1 MCQYVGGK
9 MASSLNKYENL
20 ALEASAGTGK
30 TFQLAMRVAGMLLT
44 GAAPRDILCLT
55 FTKKATAEMKER
67 IIKFINSFAEGSADK
82 SEYEFITPLMKK
94 YAEKL
99 NEPFDDNFIKE
110 KALTARDNLFSHFS
124 ELNIKTIDAFNN
136 TILRIFPFE
145 AGFRPDFDVQSDEET
160 AQIKRTA
167 FYQLISKVLTDSQW
181 KKVLDNI
188 YPVLDIQTVSLIS
201 TLQNYAEYAADNI
214 LKLENAVNNAP
225 QLNEII
231 DMISKAVSLKK
242 EIPELCQKFKATFEQ
257 DKLGVRQAG
266 AVAKLDNNK
275 IKDIVDIPF
284 FKNKLDEY
292 STFNKYTFSPAQYT
306 LRDNIYNKLQEYWL
320 LYGDII
326 TSLALNLG
334 KSLNEKMDILKREQN
349 VLTYI
354 DISNAVYYMLAADNS
369 KIDKDYLYFR
379 LDGRINHLLIDEFQD
394 TSISQW
400 LTLKPLAEE
409 AMAGLG
415 QHDKVGSFFYV
426 GDPKQNI
433 YRFRGGSSSLF
444 RTLLKEYKDKLLSKT
459 LDTNYRSG
467 KNIVDIVNKISNEIY
482 KQYGENFA
490 IFNIDQKAYK
500 ENGDGYVE
508 ITHNLDKES
517 KEENTYY
524 LTYCLD
530 KITMCIDKGFHYK
543 DIAILTVSNKH
554 GKEIIDFLEDNGIPV
569 QAETSAN
576 LTSSPVFNIIM
587 ALAEFIETDDDYAF
601 FRFLY
606 TSPKAAQN
614 SIMQD
619 KGLLNIEK
627 NKIKNMLNNIE
638 GLSIFDKLLYL
649 SNKLDLQSRF
659 NSSPDYYVC
668 FDVISKT
675 APNETNISNF
685 KEAVYKAASSEQA
698 LSAVQKNAVTVM
710 TIHKSKGLQFNVVLL
725 PNLAREVSINARNS
739 PLFIADNNI
748 FGDSKLCCVYSK
760 TLYPYIKNT
769 KADEYIKNENML
781 ILQDCVNMLYV
792 AMTRAEKALFINAEI
807 PKKDTIS
814 TISQL
819 LGSLCPETVQLGTLK
834 AEKKEEKEQ
843 IKSINID
850 FNINKEKKLIETKAF
865 YSKKENVT
873 HDYLSALTGSCLHA
887 GLFMLEYGKEE
898 TIALAEKCMF
908 AKYGS
913 ALDDKIFA
921 EIKKQLHTVYNNKQW
936 QQLFNGRVFK
946 ERRIGENNNL
956 YSVDIYSEMDDK
968 IVIMDYKT
976 GILNDTILNDYKKQ
990 LFKYAEILKKL
1001 YNKKTE
1007 CCIFHMEKGIFAF

>member
-67 IIKFINSFAEGSADK
+67 IIKFINSFAEGTADK

-167 FYQLISKVLTDSQW
+167 FYQLISEVLTDNKW
-181 KKVLDNI
+181 KQILDTI
-188 YPVLDIQTVSLIS
+188 YPVLGVQTVSLIS
-201 TLQNYAEYAADNI
+201 TLQKYAEYVADNI
-214 LKLENAVNNAP
+214 LKLENAVNNT
-225 QLNEII
+225 LKLDDII
-231 DMISKAVSLKK
+231 NMISSAVNLQK
-242 EIPELCQKFKATFEQ
+242 EIPDLCQKFKKTFDYDSLKVNQ
-257 DKLGVRQAG
+257 MKAVDKL
-266 AVAKLDNNK
+266 DY
-275 IKDIVDIPF
+275 KDIQDISDIPF
-284 FKNKLDEY
+284 FKNILDEAPN
-292 STFNKYTFSPAQYT
+292 FKKYEFSQKQYT
-306 LRDNIYNKLQEYWL
+306 LRDKIFNKLQEYWL
-320 LYGDII
+320 LYGNIL

-334 KSLNEKMDILKREQN
+334 KSLNEKMDILKKEQN
-349 VLTYI
+349 MLTYS
-354 DISNAVYYMLAADNS
+354 DISNAVYYMLATDSS

-444 RTLLKEYKDKLLSKT
+444 RMLLKEYKDKLLSKT

-467 KNIVDIVNKISNEIY
+467 KNIVDIVNKISNKIY

-517 KEENTYY
+517 KEEDAYY

-530 KITMCIDKGFHYK
+530 KIKMCIDKGFQYK
-543 DIAILTVSNKH
+543 DIAILTVSNSH
-554 GKEIIDFLEDNGIPV
+554 GKDIIDYLEDNNIPV

-601 FRFLY
+601 FKFLY

-619 KGLLNIEK
+619 KGLLKHEK

-675 APNETNISNF
+675 TPNETNISNF

-725 PNLAREVSINARNS
+725 PNLARDININARNS
-739 PLFIADNNI
+739 SLFVADNNI

-760 TLYPYIKNT
+760 KQYPYIAGT
-769 KADEYIKNENML
+769 KAEEYMENENML
-781 ILQDCVNMLYV
+781 TLQDSINMLYV
-792 AMTRAEKALFINAEI
+792 AMTRSEKALFINAEI
-807 PKKDTIS
+807 PKDMPLKIS
-814 TISQL
+814 HIV
-819 LGSLCPETVQLGTLK
+819 GVCFPEPVQLGTLK

-913 ALDDKIFA
+913 ALDNKTFA

-976 GILNDTILNDYKKQ
+976 GILNDKMLDDYKKQ

-1001 YNKKTE
+1001 YNKKAE
-1007 CCIFHMEKGIFAF
+1007 CCIFHMDKGIFVF

>member
-67 IIKFINSFAEGSADK
+67 IIKFINSFAEGTADK

-167 FYQLISKVLTDSQW
+167 FYQLISEVLTDNKW
-181 KKVLDNI
+181 KQILDTI
-188 YPVLDIQTVSLIS
+188 YPVLGVQTVSLIS
-201 TLQNYAEYAADNI
+201 TLQKYAEYVADNI
-214 LKLENAVNNAP
+214 LKLENAVNNT
-225 QLNEII
+225 LKLDDII
-231 DMISKAVSLKK
+231 NMISSAVNLQK
-242 EIPELCQKFKATFEQ
+242 EIPDLCQKFKKTFDYDSLKVNQ
-257 DKLGVRQAG
+257 MKAVDKL
-266 AVAKLDNNK
+266 DY
-275 IKDIVDIPF
+275 KDIQDISDIPF
-284 FKNKLDEY
+284 FKNILDEAPN
-292 STFNKYTFSPAQYT
+292 FKKYEFSQKQYT
-306 LRDNIYNKLQEYWL
+306 LRDKIFNKLQEYWL
-320 LYGDII
+320 LYGNIL

-334 KSLNEKMDILKREQN
+334 KSLNEKMDILKKEQN
-349 VLTYI
+349 MLTYS
-354 DISNAVYYMLAADNS
+354 DISNAVYYMLATDSS

-444 RTLLKEYKDKLLSKT
+444 RMLLKEYKDKLLSKT

-467 KNIVDIVNKISNEIY
+467 KNIVDIVNKISNKIY

-517 KEENTYY
+517 KEEDAYY

-530 KITMCIDKGFHYK
+530 KIKMCIDKGFQYK
-543 DIAILTVSNKH
+543 DIAILTVSNSH
-554 GKEIIDFLEDNGIPV
+554 GKDIIDYLEDNNIPV

-619 KGLLNIEK
+619 KGLLKHEK

-725 PNLAREVSINARNS
+725 PNLARDININARNS
-739 PLFIADNNI
+739 SLFVADNNI

-760 TLYPYIKNT
+760 KQYPYIAGT
-769 KADEYIKNENML
+769 KAEEYMENENML
-781 ILQDCVNMLYV
+781 TLQDSINMLYV

-807 PKKDTIS
+807 PKDMPLKIS
-814 TISQL
+814 HIV
-819 LGSLCPETVQLGTLK
+819 GVCFPEPVHLGTLK

-913 ALDDKIFA
+913 ALDNKTFA

-976 GILNDTILNDYKKQ
+976 GSLNDKMLDDYKKQ

-1007 CCIFHMEKGIFAF
+1007 CCIFHMEKGIFVF

>member
-9 MASSLNKYENL
+9 MASSLNKYDNL

-44 GAAPRDILCLT
+44 GAVPRDILCLT

-67 IIKFINSFAEGSADK
+67 IIKFINGFAEGTADK
-82 SEYEFITPLMKK
+82 SEYEFITPLMQK

-99 NEPFDDNFIKE
+99 NEPFNDNFIKE
-110 KALTARDNLFSHFS
+110 KAVTARDNLFSHFS

-167 FYQLISKVLTDSQW
+167 FYQLISEVLIDNKW
-181 KKVLDNI
+181 KQILDNI
-188 YPVLDIQTVSLIS
+188 YPVLGVQTVALIS
-201 TLQNYAEYAADNI
+201 TLQKYAEYVADNI
-214 LKLENAVNNAP
+214 LKLENAVKNAP
-225 QLNEII
+225 DLDSII
-231 DMISKAVSLKK
+231 DMISKAVTLQK
-242 EIPELCQKFKATFEQ
+242 EIPELCQKFKKTFEQ
-257 DKLGVRQAG
+257 DNLGVRQAN
-266 AVAKLDNNK
+266 AVEKLDY
-275 IKDIVDIPF
+275 KDIQDISDIPF
-284 FKNKLDEY
+284 FKNTLDDAPN
-292 STFNKYTFSPAQYT
+292 FKKYEFTQKQYT
-306 LRDNIYNKLQEYWL
+306 LRDKIFDKLQEYWL

-326 TSLALNLG
+326 TNLSLNLG
-334 KSLNEKMDILKREQN
+334 KSLNDKMDILKKEQN
-349 VLTYI
+349 MLTYS
-354 DISNAVYYMLAADNS
+354 DISNAVYYMLATDNS

-379 LDGRINHLLIDEFQD
+379 LDGKINHLLIDEFQD

-444 RTLLKEYKDKLLSKT
+444 RLLLKEYKNKLSSKT

-467 KNIVDIVNKISNEIY
+467 KNIVDIVNQLSNDIY

-508 ITHNLDKES
+508 ITHKLDKQD
-517 KEENTYY
+517 KEEDAYY

-530 KITMCIDKGFHYK
+530 KIKMCIDKGFQYK
-543 DIAILTVSNKH
+543 DIAILTVSNSH
-554 GKEIIDFLEDNGIPV
+554 GKDIIDYLEDNEIPV

-601 FRFLY
+601 FKFLY

-614 SIMQD
+614 NIMQD
-619 KGLLNIEK
+619 KDLLRSEK
-627 NKIKNMLNNIE
+627 NKIKDMLKNIE

-649 SNKLDLQSRF
+649 SSKLDLQSRF

-675 APNETNISNF
+675 AANETNISDF

-698 LSAVQKNAVTVM
+698 LSASQKNAVTVM

-725 PNLAREVSINARNS
+725 PNLARDITINAKNS
-739 PLFIADNNI
+739 SLFVADNNV
-748 FGDSKLCCVYSK
+748 FGDSTLCCVYSK
-760 TLYPYIKNT
+760 KQYPYISGT
-769 KADEYIKNENML
+769 KAEEYMKNENML
-781 ILQDCVNMLYV
+781 TLQDSVNMLYV

-807 PKKDTIS
+807 PKDMPLKIS
-814 TISQL
+814 HIA
-819 LGSLCPETVQLGTLK
+819 GVCFPENVVKGTLK
-834 AEKKEEKEQ
+834 AEKKAEKEQ
-843 IKSINID
+843 AKSVTID
-850 FNINKEKKLIETKAF
+850 CNINKERKLIETKAF

-873 HDYLSALTGSCLHA
+873 HDYLSALAGSCLHA
-887 GLFMLEYGKEE
+887 GLFMLEYGREE
-898 TIALAEKCMF
+898 SILSAEKCMY

-913 ALDDKIFA
+913 ALDEKTFA
-921 EIKKQLHTVYNNKQW
+921 DIKKQLLTVYNNKQW

-956 YSVDIYSEMDDK
+956 YSVDIYSEMEDK

-976 GILNDTILNDYKKQ
+976 GTLNDNILNEYKKQ
-990 LFKYAEILKKL
+990 LYKYADILKKL

-1007 CCIFHMEKGIFAF
+1007 CCIFHMDKGIFTF

>member
-9 MASSLNKYENL
+9 MASSLNKYDNL

-67 IIKFINSFAEGSADK
+67 IIKFINGFAEGTADK
-82 SEYEFITPLMKK
+82 SEYEFIAPLMQK

-99 NEPFDDNFIKE
+99 NEPFNDNFIKE
-110 KALTARDNLFSHFS
+110 KAVTARDNLFSHFS

-167 FYQLISKVLTDSQW
+167 FYQLISEVLIDNKW
-181 KKVLDNI
+181 KQILDNI
-188 YPVLDIQTVSLIS
+188 YPVLGVQTVALIS
-201 TLQNYAEYAADNI
+201 TLQKYAEYVADNI
-214 LKLENAVNNAP
+214 LKLENAVKNAP
-225 QLNEII
+225 DLDSII
-231 DMISKAVSLKK
+231 DMISKAVTLQK
-242 EIPELCQKFKATFEQ
+242 EIPELCQKFKKTFEQ
-257 DKLGVRQAG
+257 DNLGVRQAN
-266 AVAKLDNNK
+266 AVEKLDY
-275 IKDIVDIPF
+275 KDIQDISDIPF
-284 FKNKLDEY
+284 FKNTLDEAPN
-292 STFNKYTFSPAQYT
+292 FKKYEFTQKQYT
-306 LRDNIYNKLQEYWL
+306 LRDKIFDKLQEYWL

-326 TSLALNLG
+326 TSLSLNLG
-334 KSLNEKMDILKREQN
+334 KSLNDKMDILKKEQN
-349 VLTYI
+349 MLTYS
-354 DISNAVYYMLAADNS
+354 DISNAVYYMLATDNS

-379 LDGRINHLLIDEFQD
+379 LDGKINHLLIDEFQD

-444 RTLLKEYKDKLLSKT
+444 RLLLKEYKNKLSSKT

-467 KNIVDIVNKISNEIY
+467 KNIVDIVNQLSNDIY

-508 ITHNLDKES
+508 ITHKLDKQD
-517 KEENTYY
+517 KEEDAYY
-524 LTYCLD
+524 LTYCID
-530 KITMCIDKGFHYK
+530 KIKMCIDKGFQYK
-543 DIAILTVSNKH
+543 DIAILTVSNSH
-554 GKEIIDFLEDNGIPV
+554 GKDIIDYLEDNEIPV

-601 FRFLY
+601 FKFLY

-614 SIMQD
+614 NIMQD
-619 KGLLNIEK
+619 KDLLRSEK
-627 NKIKNMLNNIE
+627 NKIKDMLKNIE

-649 SNKLDLQSRF
+649 SSKLDLQSRF

-675 APNETNISNF
+675 AANETNISDF

-698 LSAVQKNAVTVM
+698 LSASQKNAVTVM

-725 PNLAREVSINARNS
+725 PNLARDITINAKNS
-739 PLFIADNNI
+739 SLFVADNNV
-748 FGDSKLCCVYSK
+748 FGDSTLCCVYSK
-760 TLYPYIKNT
+760 KQYPYIAGT
-769 KADEYIKNENML
+769 KAEEYMKNENML
-781 ILQDCVNMLYV
+781 TLQDSVNMLYV

-807 PKKDTIS
+807 PKDMPLKIS
-814 TISQL
+814 HIA
-819 LGSLCPETVQLGTLK
+819 GVCFPENVVKGTLK
-834 AEKKEEKEQ
+834 AEKKAEKEQ
-843 IKSINID
+843 AKSVTID
-850 FNINKEKKLIETKAF
+850 CNINKERKLIETKAF

-873 HDYLSALTGSCLHA
+873 HDYLSALAGSCLHA
-887 GLFMLEYGKEE
+887 GLFMLEYGREE
-898 TIALAEKCMF
+898 SILSAEKCMY

-913 ALDDKIFA
+913 ALDEKTFA
-921 EIKKQLHTVYNNKQW
+921 DIKKQLLTVYNNKQW

-956 YSVDIYSEMDDK
+956 YSVDIYSEMEDK

-976 GILNDTILNDYKKQ
+976 GTLNDNILNEYKKQ
-990 LFKYAEILKKL
+990 LYKYADILKKL

-1007 CCIFHMEKGIFAF
+1007 CCIFHMDKGIFTF

>member
-67 IIKFINSFAEGSADK
+67 IIKFINSFAEGTADK

-167 FYQLISKVLTDSQW
+167 FYQLISEVLTDNKW
-181 KKVLDNI
+181 KQILDTI
-188 YPVLDIQTVSLIS
+188 YPVLGVQTVSLIS
-201 TLQNYAEYAADNI
+201 TLQKYAEYVADNI
-214 LKLENAVNNAP
+214 LKLENAVNNT
-225 QLNEII
+225 LKLDDII
-231 DMISKAVSLKK
+231 NMISSAVNLQK
-242 EIPELCQKFKATFEQ
+242 EIPDLCQKFKKTFDYDSLKVNQ
-257 DKLGVRQAG
+257 MKAVDKL
-266 AVAKLDNNK
+266 DY
-275 IKDIVDIPF
+275 KDIQDISDIPF
-284 FKNKLDEY
+284 FKNILDEAPN
-292 STFNKYTFSPAQYT
+292 FKKYEFSQKQYT
-306 LRDNIYNKLQEYWL
+306 LRDKIFNKLQEYWL
-320 LYGDII
+320 LYGNIL

-334 KSLNEKMDILKREQN
+334 KSLNEKMDILKKEQN
-349 VLTYI
+349 MLTYS
-354 DISNAVYYMLAADNS
+354 DISNAVYYMLATDSS

-444 RTLLKEYKDKLLSKT
+444 RMLLKEYKDKLLSKT

-467 KNIVDIVNKISNEIY
+467 KNIVDIVNKISNKIY
-482 KQYGENFA
+482 KQYGKNFA

-517 KEENTYY
+517 KEEDAYY

-530 KITMCIDKGFHYK
+530 KIKMCIDKGFQYK
-543 DIAILTVSNKH
+543 DIAILTVSNSH
-554 GKEIIDFLEDNGIPV
+554 GKDIIDYLEDNNIPV

-619 KGLLNIEK
+619 KGLLKHEK

-725 PNLAREVSINARNS
+725 PNLARDININARNS
-739 PLFIADNNI
+739 SLFVADNNI

-760 TLYPYIKNT
+760 KQYPYIAGT
-769 KADEYIKNENML
+769 KAEEYMENENML
-781 ILQDCVNMLYV
+781 TLQDSINMLYV

-807 PKKDTIS
+807 PKDMPLKIS
-814 TISQL
+814 HIV
-819 LGSLCPETVQLGTLK
+819 GVCFPEPVQLGTLK

-913 ALDDKIFA
+913 ALDNKTFA

-976 GILNDTILNDYKKQ
+976 GTLNDKMLDDYKKQ

-1007 CCIFHMEKGIFAF
+1007 CCIFHMDKGIFVF

>member
-9 MASSLNKYENL
+9 MASSLNKYDNL

-67 IIKFINSFAEGSADK
+67 IIKFINGFAEGTADK
-82 SEYEFITPLMKK
+82 SEYEFIAPLMQK

-99 NEPFDDNFIKE
+99 NEPFNDNFIKE
-110 KALTARDNLFSHFS
+110 KAVTARDNLFSHFS

-167 FYQLISKVLTDSQW
+167 FYQLISEVLIDNKW
-181 KKVLDNI
+181 KQILDNI
-188 YPVLDIQTVSLIS
+188 YPVLGVQTVALIS
-201 TLQNYAEYAADNI
+201 TLQKYAEYVADNI
-214 LKLENAVNNAP
+214 LKLENAVKNAP
-225 QLNEII
+225 NLDSII
-231 DMISKAVSLKK
+231 DMISKAVTLQK
-242 EIPELCQKFKATFEQ
+242 EIPELCQKFKKTFEQ
-257 DKLGVRQAG
+257 DNLGVRQAN
-266 AVAKLDNNK
+266 AVEKLDY
-275 IKDIVDIPF
+275 KDIQDISDIPF
-284 FKNKLDEY
+284 FKNTLDEAPN
-292 STFNKYTFSPAQYT
+292 FKKYEFTQKQYT
-306 LRDNIYNKLQEYWL
+306 LRDKIFDKLQEYWL

-326 TSLALNLG
+326 TSLSLNLG
-334 KSLNEKMDILKREQN
+334 KSLNDKMDILKKEQN
-349 VLTYI
+349 MLTYS
-354 DISNAVYYMLAADNS
+354 DISNAVYYMLATDNS

-379 LDGRINHLLIDEFQD
+379 LDGKINHLLIDEFQD

-444 RTLLKEYKDKLLSKT
+444 RLLLKEYKNKLSSKT

-467 KNIVDIVNKISNEIY
+467 KNIVDIVNQLSNDIY

-508 ITHNLDKES
+508 ITHKLDKQD
-517 KEENTYY
+517 KEEDAYY

-530 KITMCIDKGFHYK
+530 KIKMCIEKGFQYK
-543 DIAILTVSNKH
+543 DIAILTVSNSH
-554 GKEIIDFLEDNGIPV
+554 GKDIIDYLEDNEIPV

-601 FRFLY
+601 FKFLY

-614 SIMQD
+614 NIMQD
-619 KGLLNIEK
+619 KDLLRSEK
-627 NKIKNMLNNIE
+627 NKVKDMLKNIE

-649 SNKLDLQSRF
+649 SSKLDLQSRF

-675 APNETNISNF
+675 AANETNISDF
-685 KEAVYKAASSEQA
+685 KEAVYKAASGEQA
-698 LSAVQKNAVTVM
+698 LSASQKNAVTVM

-725 PNLAREVSINARNS
+725 PNLARDITINAKNS
-739 PLFIADNNI
+739 SLFVADNNV
-748 FGDSKLCCVYSK
+748 FGDSTLCCVYSK
-760 TLYPYIKNT
+760 KQYPYIAGT
-769 KADEYIKNENML
+769 KAEEYMKNENML
-781 ILQDCVNMLYV
+781 TLQDSVNMLYV

-807 PKKDTIS
+807 PKDMPLKIS
-814 TISQL
+814 HIA
-819 LGSLCPETVQLGTLK
+819 GVCFPENVVKGTLK
-834 AEKKEEKEQ
+834 AEKKAEKEQ
-843 IKSINID
+843 AKSVTID
-850 FNINKEKKLIETKAF
+850 CNINKERKLIETKAF

-873 HDYLSALTGSCLHA
+873 HDYLSALAGSCLHA
-887 GLFMLEYGKEE
+887 GLFMLEYGREE
-898 TIALAEKCMF
+898 SILSAEKCMY

-913 ALDDKIFA
+913 ALDEKTFA
-921 EIKKQLHTVYNNKQW
+921 DIKKQLLTVYNNKQW

-956 YSVDIYSEMDDK
+956 YSVDIYSEMEDK

-976 GILNDTILNDYKKQ
+976 GTLNDNILNEYKKQ
-990 LFKYAEILKKL
+990 LYKYADILKKL

-1007 CCIFHMEKGIFAF
+1007 CCIFHMDKGIFTF

>member
-9 MASSLNKYENL
+9 MASSLNKYDNL

-67 IIKFINSFAEGSADK
+67 IIKFINGFAEGTADK
-82 SEYEFITPLMKK
+82 SEYEFITPLMQK

-99 NEPFDDNFIKE
+99 NEPFNDNFIKE
-110 KALTARDNLFSHFS
+110 KAVTARDNLFSHFS

-167 FYQLISKVLTDSQW
+167 FYQLISEVLIDNKW
-181 KKVLDNI
+181 KQILDNI
-188 YPVLDIQTVSLIS
+188 YPVLGVQTVALIS
-201 TLQNYAEYAADNI
+201 TLQKYAEYVADNI
-214 LKLENAVNNAP
+214 LKLENAVKNAP
-225 QLNEII
+225 DLDSII
-231 DMISKAVSLKK
+231 DMISKAVTLQK
-242 EIPELCQKFKATFEQ
+242 EIPELCQKFKKTFEQ
-257 DKLGVRQAG
+257 DNLGVRQAN
-266 AVAKLDNNK
+266 AVEKLDY
-275 IKDIVDIPF
+275 KDIQDISDIPF
-284 FKNKLDEY
+284 FKNTLDEAPN
-292 STFNKYTFSPAQYT
+292 FKKYEFTQKQYT
-306 LRDNIYNKLQEYWL
+306 LRDEIFDKLQEYWL

-326 TSLALNLG
+326 TSLSLNLG
-334 KSLNEKMDILKREQN
+334 KSLNDKMDILKKEQN
-349 VLTYI
+349 MLTYS
-354 DISNAVYYMLAADNS
+354 DISNAVYYMLATDNS

-379 LDGRINHLLIDEFQD
+379 LDGKINHLLIDEFQD

-444 RTLLKEYKDKLLSKT
+444 RLLLKEYKNKLSSKT

-467 KNIVDIVNKISNEIY
+467 KNIVDIVNQLSNDIY

-508 ITHNLDKES
+508 ITHKLDKQD
-517 KEENTYY
+517 KEEDAYY

-530 KITMCIDKGFHYK
+530 KIKMCIDKGFQYK
-543 DIAILTVSNKH
+543 DIAILTVSNSH
-554 GKEIIDFLEDNGIPV
+554 GKDIIDYLEDNEIPV

-601 FRFLY
+601 FKFLY

-614 SIMQD
+614 NIMQD
-619 KGLLNIEK
+619 KDLLRSEK
-627 NKIKNMLNNIE
+627 NKIKDMLKNIE

-649 SNKLDLQSRF
+649 SSKLDLQSRF

-675 APNETNISNF
+675 AANETNISDF

-698 LSAVQKNAVTVM
+698 LSASQKNAVTVM

-725 PNLAREVSINARNS
+725 PNLARDITINAKNS
-739 PLFIADNNI
+739 SLFVADNNV
-748 FGDSKLCCVYSK
+748 FGDSTLCCVYSK
-760 TLYPYIKNT
+760 KQYPYIAGT
-769 KADEYIKNENML
+769 KAEEYMKNENML
-781 ILQDCVNMLYV
+781 TLQDSVNMLYV

-807 PKKDTIS
+807 PKDMPLKIS
-814 TISQL
+814 HIA
-819 LGSLCPETVQLGTLK
+819 GVCFPENVVKGTLK
-834 AEKKEEKEQ
+834 AEKKAEKEQ
-843 IKSINID
+843 AKSVTID
-850 FNINKEKKLIETKAF
+850 CNINKERKLIETKAF

-873 HDYLSALTGSCLHA
+873 HDYLSALAGSCLHA
-887 GLFMLEYGKEE
+887 GLFMLEYGREE
-898 TIALAEKCMF
+898 SILSAEKCMY

-913 ALDDKIFA
+913 ALDEKTFA
-921 EIKKQLHTVYNNKQW
+921 DIKKQLLTVYNNKQW

-956 YSVDIYSEMDDK
+956 YSVDIYSEMEDK

-976 GILNDTILNDYKKQ
+976 GTLNDNILNEYKKQ
-990 LFKYAEILKKL
+990 LYKYADILKKL

-1007 CCIFHMEKGIFAF
+1007 CCIFHMDKGIFTF

>member
-67 IIKFINSFAEGSADK
+67 IIKFINSFAEGTADK

-167 FYQLISKVLTDSQW
+167 FYQLISEVLTDNKW
-181 KKVLDNI
+181 KQILDTI
-188 YPVLDIQTVSLIS
+188 YPVLGVQTVSLIS
-201 TLQNYAEYAADNI
+201 TLQKYAEYVADNI
-214 LKLENAVNNAP
+214 LKLENAVNNT
-225 QLNEII
+225 LKLDDII
-231 DMISKAVSLKK
+231 NMISSAVNLQK
-242 EIPELCQKFKATFEQ
+242 EIPDLCQKFKKTFDYDSLKVNQ
-257 DKLGVRQAG
+257 MKAVDKL
-266 AVAKLDNNK
+266 DY
-275 IKDIVDIPF
+275 KDIQDISDIPF
-284 FKNKLDEY
+284 FKNILDEAPN
-292 STFNKYTFSPAQYT
+292 FKKYEFSQKQYT
-306 LRDNIYNKLQEYWL
+306 LRDKIFNKLQEYWL
-320 LYGDII
+320 LYGNIL

-334 KSLNEKMDILKREQN
+334 KSLNEKMDILKKEQN
-349 VLTYI
+349 MLTYS
-354 DISNAVYYMLAADNS
+354 DISNAVYYMLATDSS

-444 RTLLKEYKDKLLSKT
+444 RMLLKEYKDKLLSKT

-467 KNIVDIVNKISNEIY
+467 KNIVDIVNKISNKIY

-517 KEENTYY
+517 KEEDAYY

-530 KITMCIDKGFHYK
+530 KIKMCIDKGFQYK
-543 DIAILTVSNKH
+543 DIAILTVSNSH
-554 GKEIIDFLEDNGIPV
+554 GKDIIDYLEDNNIPV

-619 KGLLNIEK
+619 KGLLKHEK

-649 SNKLDLQSRF
+649 SDKLDLQSRF

-725 PNLAREVSINARNS
+725 PNLARDININARNS
-739 PLFIADNNI
+739 SLFVADNNI

-760 TLYPYIKNT
+760 KQYPYIAGT
-769 KADEYIKNENML
+769 KAEEYMENENML
-781 ILQDCVNMLYV
+781 TLQDSINMLYV

-807 PKKDTIS
+807 PKDMPLKIS
-814 TISQL
+814 HIV
-819 LGSLCPETVQLGTLK
+819 GVCFPEPVHLGTLK

-913 ALDDKIFA
+913 ALDNKTFA

-976 GILNDTILNDYKKQ
+976 GTLNDKMLDDYKKQ

-1007 CCIFHMEKGIFAF
+1007 CCIFHMDKGIFVF

>member
-67 IIKFINSFAEGSADK
+67 IIKFINSFAEGTADK

-167 FYQLISKVLTDSQW
+167 FYQLISEVLTNNKW
-181 KKVLDNI
+181 KQILDTI
-188 YPVLDIQTVSLIS
+188 YPVLGVQTVSLIS
-201 TLQNYAEYAADNI
+201 TLQKYAEYVADNI
-214 LKLENAVNNAP
+214 LKLENAVNNT
-225 QLNEII
+225 LKLDDII
-231 DMISKAVSLKK
+231 NMISSAVNLQK
-242 EIPELCQKFKATFEQ
+242 EIPDLCQKFKKTFDYDSLKVNQ
-257 DKLGVRQAG
+257 MKAVDKL
-266 AVAKLDNNK
+266 DY
-275 IKDIVDIPF
+275 KDIQDISDIPF
-284 FKNKLDEY
+284 FKNILDEAPN
-292 STFNKYTFSPAQYT
+292 FKKYKFSQKQYT
-306 LRDNIYNKLQEYWL
+306 LRDKIFNKLQEYWL
-320 LYGDII
+320 LYGNIL

-334 KSLNEKMDILKREQN
+334 KSLNEKMDILKKEQN
-349 VLTYI
+349 MLTYS
-354 DISNAVYYMLAADNS
+354 DISNAVYYMLATDSS

-444 RTLLKEYKDKLLSKT
+444 RMLLKEYKDKLLSKT

-467 KNIVDIVNKISNEIY
+467 KNIVDIVNKISNKIY

-517 KEENTYY
+517 KEEDAYY

-530 KITMCIDKGFHYK
+530 KIKMCIDKGFQYK
-543 DIAILTVSNKH
+543 DIAILTVSNSH
-554 GKEIIDFLEDNGIPV
+554 GKDIIDYLEDNNIPV

-619 KGLLNIEK
+619 KGLLKHEK

-725 PNLAREVSINARNS
+725 PNLARDININARNS
-739 PLFIADNNI
+739 PLFVADNNI

-760 TLYPYIKNT
+760 KQYPYIAGT
-769 KADEYIKNENML
+769 KAEEYMENENML
-781 ILQDCVNMLYV
+781 TLQDSINMLYV

-807 PKKDTIS
+807 PKDMPLKIS
-814 TISQL
+814 HIV
-819 LGSLCPETVQLGTLK
+819 GVCFPEPVHLGTLK

-913 ALDDKIFA
+913 ALDNKTFA

-976 GILNDTILNDYKKQ
+976 GTLNDKMLDDYKKQ

-1007 CCIFHMEKGIFAF
+1007 CCIFHMDKGIFVF

>member
-1 MCQYVGGK
+1 
-9 MASSLNKYENL
+9 MASSLNQYDNL

-44 GAAPRDILCLT
+44 GTAPRDILCLT

-67 IIKFINSFAEGSADK
+67 IIKFINSFAEETADK
-82 SEYEFITPLMKK
+82 SEYEFITPLMQK

-99 NEPFDDNFIKE
+99 KEPFNDNFIKE
-110 KALTARDNLFSHFS
+110 KAAVARDTLFSHFS

-160 AQIKRTA
+160 AQIKKTA
-167 FYQLISKVLTDSQW
+167 FYQLISEVLKDSKW
-181 KKVLDNI
+181 KQILDNI

-201 TLQNYAEYAADNI
+201 TLQKYAEYTVDNI

-225 QLNEII
+225 KLDNII
-231 DMISKAVSLKK
+231 NMLEKAVILQK
-242 EIPELCQKFKATFEQ
+242 EIPELCQKFKETFK
-257 DKLGVRQAG
+257 DDNLNVNAAK
-266 AVAKLDNNK
+266 AVAKLDYKN
-275 IKDIVDIPF
+275 IQDISNIPF
-284 FKNKLDEY
+284 FAVKLDEAPNFKKY
-292 STFNKYTFSPAQYT
+292 DFNQKQYT

-326 TSLALNLG
+326 TSLSLKLG
-334 KSLNEKMDILKREQN
+334 KSLNEKMDILKKEKN
-349 VLTYI
+349 MLTYS

-369 KIDKDYLYFR
+369 KIDKNYLYFR

-400 LTLKPLAEE
+400 LTLRPLAEE

-415 QHDKVGSFFYV
+415 QYDKVGSFFYV

-444 RTLLKEYKDKLLSKT
+444 RLLLKKYKDKLSSKT
-459 LDTNYRSG
+459 LDINYRSG
-467 KNIVDIVNKISNEIY
+467 KNIVDTVNKISNYIY

-490 IFNIDQKAYK
+490 IFNINQKAYK
-500 ENGDGYVE
+500 ANGDGYVE
-508 ITHNLDKES
+508 ITHNADKKN
-517 KEENTYY
+517 KEEDAYY

-530 KITMCIDKGFHYK
+530 KIKMCIDKGFQYK

-554 GKEIIDFLEDNGIPV
+554 GKDIIDYLEDNNIPV

-587 ALAEFIETDDDYAF
+587 ALAEFIETDDEYAF
-601 FRFLY
+601 FKFLY
-606 TSPKAAQN
+606 TIPKAAQDN
-614 SIMQD
+614 MMQD
-619 KGLLNIEK
+619 KGLFKAEK
-627 NKIKNMLNNIE
+627 TKIKNMLNNIE

-659 NSSPDYYVC
+659 NSSPDYFMC
-668 FDVISKT
+668 LDVISK
-675 APNETNISNF
+675 AAANETNISNF
-685 KEAVYKAASSEQA
+685 KETVYKAASSEQA
-698 LSAVQKNAVTVM
+698 LSAAQKNAVTVM

-725 PNLAREVSINARNS
+725 PKLSGNITINAGTS
-739 PLFIADNNI
+739 SLFIADNDV

-760 TLYPYIKNT
+760 TPSLYISGT
-769 KADEYIKNENML
+769 KAEEYMKNENIL
-781 ILQDCVNMLYV
+781 TLQDSVNMLYV

-807 PKKDTIS
+807 PKDKPLKIS
-814 TISQL
+814 HIAGQCFPENISI
-819 LGSLCPETVQLGTLK
+819 GTLK
-834 AEKKEEKEQ
+834 AETKKEKEQ
-843 IKSINID
+843 ENTITINVNID
-850 FNINKEKKLIETKAF
+850 KQKELIDTKAF
-865 YSKKENVT
+865 YSNKENIT
-873 HDYLSALTGSCLHA
+873 HDYLSALAGECLHT

-898 TIALAEKCMF
+898 TILSAEKCMY

-913 ALDDKIFA
+913 ALDDKTFA
-921 EIKKQLHTVYNNKQW
+921 DVKKQLLTVYNNKQW

-956 YSVDIYSEMDDK
+956 YSVDIYSEMEDK

-976 GILNDTILNDYKKQ
+976 GSLYDKMLDDYKKQ

-1007 CCIFHMEKGIFAF
+1007 CFIFHINKGIIQV

>member
-67 IIKFINSFAEGSADK
+67 IIKFINSFAEGTADK

-167 FYQLISKVLTDSQW
+167 FYQLISEVLTDNKW
-181 KKVLDNI
+181 KQILDTI
-188 YPVLDIQTVSLIS
+188 YPVLGVQTVSLIS
-201 TLQNYAEYAADNI
+201 TLQKYAEYVADNI
-214 LKLENAVNNAP
+214 LKLENAVNNT
-225 QLNEII
+225 LKLDDII
-231 DMISKAVSLKK
+231 NMISSAVNLQK
-242 EIPELCQKFKATFEQ
+242 EIPDLCQKFKKTFDYDSLKVNQ
-257 DKLGVRQAG
+257 MKAVDKL
-266 AVAKLDNNK
+266 DY
-275 IKDIVDIPF
+275 KDIQDISDISF
-284 FKNKLDEY
+284 FKNILDEAPN
-292 STFNKYTFSPAQYT
+292 FKKYEFSQKQYT
-306 LRDNIYNKLQEYWL
+306 LRDKIFNKLQEYWL
-320 LYGDII
+320 LYGNIL

-334 KSLNEKMDILKREQN
+334 KSLNEKMDILKKEQN
-349 VLTYI
+349 MLTYS
-354 DISNAVYYMLAADNS
+354 DISNAVYYMLATDSS

-444 RTLLKEYKDKLLSKT
+444 RMLLKEYKDKLLSKT

-467 KNIVDIVNKISNEIY
+467 KNIVDIVNKISNKIY

-517 KEENTYY
+517 KEEDAYY

-530 KITMCIDKGFHYK
+530 KIKMCIDKGFQYK
-543 DIAILTVSNKH
+543 DIAILTVSNSH
-554 GKEIIDFLEDNGIPV
+554 GKDIIDYLEDNNIPV

-601 FRFLY
+601 FKFLY

-619 KGLLNIEK
+619 KGLLTAEK

-725 PNLAREVSINARNS
+725 PNLARDININARNS
-739 PLFIADNNI
+739 SLFVADNNI

-760 TLYPYIKNT
+760 KQYPYIAGT
-769 KADEYIKNENML
+769 KAEEYMENENML
-781 ILQDCVNMLYV
+781 TLQDSINMLYV

-807 PKKDTIS
+807 PKDMPLKIS
-814 TISQL
+814 HIV
-819 LGSLCPETVQLGTLK
+819 GVCFPEPVHLGTLK

-913 ALDDKIFA
+913 ALDNKTFA

-976 GILNDTILNDYKKQ
+976 GTLNDKMLDDYKKQ
-990 LFKYAEILKKL
+990 LFKYAEILNKL

-1007 CCIFHMEKGIFAF
+1007 CCIFHMEKGIFVF

>member
-67 IIKFINSFAEGSADK
+67 IIKFINSFAEGTADK

-167 FYQLISKVLTDSQW
+167 FYQLISEVLTDNKW
-181 KKVLDNI
+181 KQILDTI
-188 YPVLDIQTVSLIS
+188 YPVLGVQTVSLIS
-201 TLQNYAEYAADNI
+201 TLQKYAEYVADNI
-214 LKLENAVNNAP
+214 LKLENAVNNT
-225 QLNEII
+225 LKLDDII
-231 DMISKAVSLKK
+231 NMISSAVNLQK
-242 EIPELCQKFKATFEQ
+242 EIPDLCQKFKKTFDYDSLKVNQ
-257 DKLGVRQAG
+257 MKAVDKL
-266 AVAKLDNNK
+266 DY
-275 IKDIVDIPF
+275 KDIQDISDISF
-284 FKNKLDEY
+284 FKNILDEAPN
-292 STFNKYTFSPAQYT
+292 FKKYEFSQKQYT
-306 LRDNIYNKLQEYWL
+306 LRDKIFNKLQEYWL
-320 LYGDII
+320 LYGNIL

-334 KSLNEKMDILKREQN
+334 KSLNEKMDILKKEQN
-349 VLTYI
+349 MLTYS
-354 DISNAVYYMLAADNS
+354 DISNAVYYMLATDSS

-444 RTLLKEYKDKLLSKT
+444 RMLLKEYKDKLLSKT

-467 KNIVDIVNKISNEIY
+467 KNIVDIVNKISNKIY

-517 KEENTYY
+517 KEEDAYY

-530 KITMCIDKGFHYK
+530 KIKMCIDKGFQYK
-543 DIAILTVSNKH
+543 DIAILTVSNSH
-554 GKEIIDFLEDNGIPV
+554 GKDIIDYLEDNNIPV

-619 KGLLNIEK
+619 KGLLKHEK

-725 PNLAREVSINARNS
+725 PNLARDININARNS
-739 PLFIADNNI
+739 SLFVADNNI

-760 TLYPYIKNT
+760 KQYPYIAGT
-769 KADEYIKNENML
+769 KAEEYMENENML
-781 ILQDCVNMLYV
+781 TLQDSINMLYV

-807 PKKDTIS
+807 PKDMPLKIS
-814 TISQL
+814 HIV
-819 LGSLCPETVQLGTLK
+819 GVCFPEPVQLGTLK

-913 ALDDKIFA
+913 ALDNKTFA

-976 GILNDTILNDYKKQ
+976 GTLNDKMLDDYKKQ

-1007 CCIFHMEKGIFAF
+1007 CCIFHMDKGIFVF

>member
-67 IIKFINSFAEGSADK
+67 IIKFINSFAEGTADK

-167 FYQLISKVLTDSQW
+167 FYQLISEVLTDNKW
-181 KKVLDNI
+181 KQILDTI
-188 YPVLDIQTVSLIS
+188 YPVLGVQTVSLIS
-201 TLQNYAEYAADNI
+201 TLQKYAEYVADNI
-214 LKLENAVNNAP
+214 LKLENAVNNT
-225 QLNEII
+225 LKLDDII
-231 DMISKAVSLKK
+231 NMISSAVNLQK
-242 EIPELCQKFKATFEQ
+242 EIPDLCQKFKKTFDYDSLKVNQ
-257 DKLGVRQAG
+257 MKAVDKL
-266 AVAKLDNNK
+266 DY
-275 IKDIVDIPF
+275 KDIQDISDISF
-284 FKNKLDEY
+284 FKNILDEAPN
-292 STFNKYTFSPAQYT
+292 FKKYEFSQKQYT
-306 LRDNIYNKLQEYWL
+306 LRDKIFNKLQEYWL
-320 LYGDII
+320 LYGNIL

-334 KSLNEKMDILKREQN
+334 KSLNEKMDILKKEQN
-349 VLTYI
+349 MLTYS
-354 DISNAVYYMLAADNS
+354 DISNAVYYMLATDSS

-444 RTLLKEYKDKLLSKT
+444 RMLLKEYKDKLLSKT

-467 KNIVDIVNKISNEIY
+467 KNIVDIVNKISNKIY

-517 KEENTYY
+517 KEEDAYY

-530 KITMCIDKGFHYK
+530 KIKMCIDKGFQYK
-543 DIAILTVSNKH
+543 DIAILTVSNSH
-554 GKEIIDFLEDNGIPV
+554 GKDIIDYLEDNNIPV

-601 FRFLY
+601 FKFLY

-619 KGLLNIEK
+619 KGLLKHEK

-725 PNLAREVSINARNS
+725 PNLARDININARNS
-739 PLFIADNNI
+739 SLFVADNNI

-760 TLYPYIKNT
+760 KQYPYIAGT
-769 KADEYIKNENML
+769 KAEEYMENENML
-781 ILQDCVNMLYV
+781 TLQDSINMLYV

-807 PKKDTIS
+807 PKDMPLKIS
-814 TISQL
+814 HIV
-819 LGSLCPETVQLGTLK
+819 GVCFPEPVHLGTLK

-913 ALDDKIFA
+913 ALDNKTFA

-976 GILNDTILNDYKKQ
+976 GTLNDKMLDDYKKQ
-990 LFKYAEILKKL
+990 LFKYAEILNKL

-1007 CCIFHMEKGIFAF
+1007 CCIFHMEKGIFVF

>member
-67 IIKFINSFAEGSADK
+67 IIKFINSFAEGTADK

-167 FYQLISKVLTDSQW
+167 FYQLISEVLTDNKW
-181 KKVLDNI
+181 KQILDTI
-188 YPVLDIQTVSLIS
+188 YPVLGVQTVSLIS
-201 TLQNYAEYAADNI
+201 TLQKYAEYVADNI
-214 LKLENAVNNAP
+214 LKLENAVNNT
-225 QLNEII
+225 LKLDDII
-231 DMISKAVSLKK
+231 NMISSAVNLQK
-242 EIPELCQKFKATFEQ
+242 EIPDLCQKFKKTFDYDSLKVNQ
-257 DKLGVRQAG
+257 MKAVDKL
-266 AVAKLDNNK
+266 DY
-275 IKDIVDIPF
+275 KDIQDISDIPF
-284 FKNKLDEY
+284 FKNILDEAPN
-292 STFNKYTFSPAQYT
+292 FKKYEFSQKQYT
-306 LRDNIYNKLQEYWL
+306 LRDKIFNKLQEYWL
-320 LYGDII
+320 LYGNIL

-334 KSLNEKMDILKREQN
+334 KSLNEKMDILKKEQN
-349 VLTYI
+349 MLTYS
-354 DISNAVYYMLAADNS
+354 DISNAVYYMLATDSS

-444 RTLLKEYKDKLLSKT
+444 RMLLKEYKDKLLSKT

-467 KNIVDIVNKISNEIY
+467 KNIVDIVNKISNKIY

-517 KEENTYY
+517 KEEDAYY

-530 KITMCIDKGFHYK
+530 KIKMCIDKGFQYK
-543 DIAILTVSNKH
+543 DIAILTVSNSH
-554 GKEIIDFLEDNGIPV
+554 GKDIIDYLEDNNIPV

-587 ALAEFIETDDDYAF
+587 ALAEFIETDDDYVF
-601 FRFLY
+601 FKFLY

-619 KGLLNIEK
+619 KGLLKHEK

-638 GLSIFDKLLYL
+638 GLSIFDKLLYF

-725 PNLAREVSINARNS
+725 PNLARDININARNS
-739 PLFIADNNI
+739 SLFVADNNI

-760 TLYPYIKNT
+760 KQYPYIAGT
-769 KADEYIKNENML
+769 KAEEYMENENML
-781 ILQDCVNMLYV
+781 TLQDSINMLYV

-807 PKKDTIS
+807 PKDMPLKIS
-814 TISQL
+814 HIV
-819 LGSLCPETVQLGTLK
+819 GVCFPEPVHLGTLK

-913 ALDDKIFA
+913 ALDNKTFA
-921 EIKKQLHTVYNNKQW
+921 EIKKQLHKVYNNKQW

-976 GILNDTILNDYKKQ
+976 GTLNDKMLDDYKKQ

-1007 CCIFHMEKGIFAF
+1007 CCIFHMEKGIFVF

>member
-67 IIKFINSFAEGSADK
+67 IIKFINSFAEGTADK

-167 FYQLISKVLTDSQW
+167 FYQLISEVLTDNKW
-181 KKVLDNI
+181 KQILDTI
-188 YPVLDIQTVSLIS
+188 YPVLGVQTVSLIS
-201 TLQNYAEYAADNI
+201 TLQKYAEYVADNI
-214 LKLENAVNNAP
+214 LKLENAVNNT
-225 QLNEII
+225 LKLDDII
-231 DMISKAVSLKK
+231 NMISSAVNLQK
-242 EIPELCQKFKATFEQ
+242 EIPDLCQKFKKTFDYDSLKVNQ
-257 DKLGVRQAG
+257 MKAVDKL
-266 AVAKLDNNK
+266 DY
-275 IKDIVDIPF
+275 KDIQDISDIPF
-284 FKNKLDEY
+284 FKNILDEAPN
-292 STFNKYTFSPAQYT
+292 FKKYEFSQKQYT
-306 LRDNIYNKLQEYWL
+306 LRDKIFNKLQEYWL
-320 LYGDII
+320 LYGNIL

-334 KSLNEKMDILKREQN
+334 KSLNEKMDILKKEQN
-349 VLTYI
+349 MLTYS
-354 DISNAVYYMLAADNS
+354 DISNAVYYMLATDSS

-444 RTLLKEYKDKLLSKT
+444 RMLLKEYKDKLLSKT

-467 KNIVDIVNKISNEIY
+467 KNIVDIVNKISNKIY

-517 KEENTYY
+517 KEEDAYY

-530 KITMCIDKGFHYK
+530 KIKMCIDKGFQYK
-543 DIAILTVSNKH
+543 DIAILTVSNSH
-554 GKEIIDFLEDNGIPV
+554 GKDIIDYLEDNNIPV

-619 KGLLNIEK
+619 KGLLKHEK

-725 PNLAREVSINARNS
+725 PNLARDININARNS
-739 PLFIADNNI
+739 SLFVADNNI

-760 TLYPYIKNT
+760 KQYPYIAGT
-769 KADEYIKNENML
+769 KAEEYMENENML
-781 ILQDCVNMLYV
+781 TLQDSINMLYV

-807 PKKDTIS
+807 PKDMPLKIS
-814 TISQL
+814 HIV
-819 LGSLCPETVQLGTLK
+819 GVCFPEPVQLGTLK

-913 ALDDKIFA
+913 ALDNKTFA

-976 GILNDTILNDYKKQ
+976 GTLNDKMLDDYKKQ

-1007 CCIFHMEKGIFAF
+1007 CCIFHMDKGIFVF

>member
-9 MASSLNKYENL
+9 MASSLNKYDNL

-67 IIKFINSFAEGSADK
+67 IIKFINGFAEGTADK
-82 SEYEFITPLMKK
+82 SEYEFITPLMQK

-99 NEPFDDNFIKE
+99 NEPFNDNFIKE
-110 KALTARDNLFSHFS
+110 KAVTARDNLFSHFS

-167 FYQLISKVLTDSQW
+167 FYQLISEVLIDNKW
-181 KKVLDNI
+181 KQILDNI
-188 YPVLDIQTVSLIS
+188 YPVLGVQTVALIS
-201 TLQNYAEYAADNI
+201 TLQKYAEYVADNI
-214 LKLENAVNNAP
+214 LKLENAVKNAP
-225 QLNEII
+225 NLDSII
-231 DMISKAVSLKK
+231 DMISKAVTLQK
-242 EIPELCQKFKATFEQ
+242 EIPELCQKFKKTFEQ
-257 DKLGVRQAG
+257 DNLGVRQAN
-266 AVAKLDNNK
+266 AVEKLDY
-275 IKDIVDIPF
+275 KDIQDISDIPF
-284 FKNKLDEY
+284 FKNTLDEAPN
-292 STFNKYTFSPAQYT
+292 FKKYEFTQKQYT
-306 LRDNIYNKLQEYWL
+306 LRDKIFDKLQEYWL

-326 TSLALNLG
+326 TSLSLNLG
-334 KSLNEKMDILKREQN
+334 KSLNDKMDILKKEQN
-349 VLTYI
+349 MLTYS
-354 DISNAVYYMLAADNS
+354 DISNAVYYMLATDNS

-379 LDGRINHLLIDEFQD
+379 LDGKINHLLIDEFQD

-444 RTLLKEYKDKLLSKT
+444 RLLLKEYKNKLSSKT

-467 KNIVDIVNKISNEIY
+467 KNIVDIVNQLSNDIY

-508 ITHNLDKES
+508 ITHKLDKQD
-517 KEENTYY
+517 KEEDAYY

-530 KITMCIDKGFHYK
+530 KIKMCIDKGFQYK
-543 DIAILTVSNKH
+543 DIAILTVSNSH
-554 GKEIIDFLEDNGIPV
+554 GKDIIDYLEDNEIPV

-601 FRFLY
+601 FKFLY

-614 SIMQD
+614 NIMQD
-619 KGLLNIEK
+619 KDLLRSEK
-627 NKIKNMLNNIE
+627 NKIKDMLKNIE

-649 SNKLDLQSRF
+649 SSKLDLQSRF

-675 APNETNISNF
+675 AANETNISDF

-698 LSAVQKNAVTVM
+698 LSAAQKNAVTVM

-725 PNLAREVSINARNS
+725 PNLARDITINAKNS
-739 PLFIADNNI
+739 SLFVADNNV
-748 FGDSKLCCVYSK
+748 FGDSTLCCVYSK
-760 TLYPYIKNT
+760 KQYPYIAGT
-769 KADEYIKNENML
+769 KAEEYMKNENML
-781 ILQDCVNMLYV
+781 TLQDSVNMLYV

-807 PKKDTIS
+807 PKDMPLKIS
-814 TISQL
+814 HIA
-819 LGSLCPETVQLGTLK
+819 GVCFPENVVKGTLK
-834 AEKKEEKEQ
+834 AEKKAEKEQ
-843 IKSINID
+843 AKSVTID
-850 FNINKEKKLIETKAF
+850 CNINKERKLIETKAF

-873 HDYLSALTGSCLHA
+873 HDYLSALAGSCLHA
-887 GLFMLEYGKEE
+887 GLFMLEYGREE
-898 TIALAEKCMF
+898 SILSAEKCMY

-913 ALDDKIFA
+913 ALDEKTFA
-921 EIKKQLHTVYNNKQW
+921 DIKKQLLTVYNNKQW

-956 YSVDIYSEMDDK
+956 YSVDIYSEMEDK

-976 GILNDTILNDYKKQ
+976 GTLNDNILNEYKKQ
-990 LFKYAEILKKL
+990 LYKYADILKKL

-1007 CCIFHMEKGIFAF
+1007 CCIFHMDKGIFTF

>member
-9 MASSLNKYENL
+9 MASSLNKYDNL

-67 IIKFINSFAEGSADK
+67 IIKFINGFAEGTADK
-82 SEYEFITPLMKK
+82 SEYEFITPLMQK

-99 NEPFDDNFIKE
+99 NEPFNDNFIKE
-110 KALTARDNLFSHFS
+110 KAVTARDNLFSHFS

-167 FYQLISKVLTDSQW
+167 FYQLISEVLIDNKW
-181 KKVLDNI
+181 KQILDNI
-188 YPVLDIQTVSLIS
+188 YPVLGVQTVALIS
-201 TLQNYAEYAADNI
+201 TLQKYAEYVADNI
-214 LKLENAVNNAP
+214 LKLENAVKNAP
-225 QLNEII
+225 NLDSII
-231 DMISKAVSLKK
+231 DMISKAVTLQK
-242 EIPELCQKFKATFEQ
+242 EIPELCQKFKKTFEQ
-257 DKLGVRQAG
+257 DNLGVRQAN
-266 AVAKLDNNK
+266 AVEKLDY
-275 IKDIVDIPF
+275 KDIQDISDIPF
-284 FKNKLDEY
+284 FKNTLDEAPN
-292 STFNKYTFSPAQYT
+292 FKKYEFTQKQYT
-306 LRDNIYNKLQEYWL
+306 LRDKIFDKLQEYWL

-326 TSLALNLG
+326 TSLSLNLG
-334 KSLNEKMDILKREQN
+334 KSLNDKMDILKKEQN
-349 VLTYI
+349 MLTYS
-354 DISNAVYYMLAADNS
+354 DISNAVYYMLATDNS

-379 LDGRINHLLIDEFQD
+379 LDGKINHLLIDEFQD

-444 RTLLKEYKDKLLSKT
+444 RLLLKEYKNKLSSKT

-467 KNIVDIVNKISNEIY
+467 KNIVDIVNQLSNDIY

-508 ITHNLDKES
+508 ITHKLDKQD
-517 KEENTYY
+517 KEEDAYY

-530 KITMCIDKGFHYK
+530 KIKMCIDKGFQYK
-543 DIAILTVSNKH
+543 DIAILTVSNSH
-554 GKEIIDFLEDNGIPV
+554 GKDIIDYLEDNEIPV

-601 FRFLY
+601 FKFLY

-614 SIMQD
+614 NIMQD
-619 KGLLNIEK
+619 KDLLRSEK
-627 NKIKNMLNNIE
+627 NKIKDLLKNIE

-649 SNKLDLQSRF
+649 SSKLDLQSRF

-675 APNETNISNF
+675 AANETNISDF

-698 LSAVQKNAVTVM
+698 LSASQKNAVTVM

-725 PNLAREVSINARNS
+725 PNLARDITINAKNS
-739 PLFIADNNI
+739 SLFVADNNV
-748 FGDSKLCCVYSK
+748 FGDSTLCCVYSK
-760 TLYPYIKNT
+760 KQYPYIAGT
-769 KADEYIKNENML
+769 KAEEYMKNENML
-781 ILQDCVNMLYV
+781 TLQDSVNMLYV

-807 PKKDTIS
+807 PKDMPLKIS
-814 TISQL
+814 HIA
-819 LGSLCPETVQLGTLK
+819 GICFPENVVKGTLK
-834 AEKKEEKEQ
+834 AEKKAEKEQ
-843 IKSINID
+843 AKSVTID
-850 FNINKEKKLIETKAF
+850 CNINKERKLIETKAF

-873 HDYLSALTGSCLHA
+873 HDYLSALAGSCLHA
-887 GLFMLEYGKEE
+887 GLFMLEYGREE
-898 TIALAEKCMF
+898 SILSAEKCMY

-913 ALDDKIFA
+913 ALDEKTFA
-921 EIKKQLHTVYNNKQW
+921 DIKKQLLTVYNNKQW

-956 YSVDIYSEMDDK
+956 YSVDIYSEMEDK

-976 GILNDTILNDYKKQ
+976 GTLNDNILNEYKKQ
-990 LFKYAEILKKL
+990 LYKYADILKKL

-1007 CCIFHMEKGIFAF
+1007 CCIFHMDKGIFTF

>member
-67 IIKFINSFAEGSADK
+67 IIKFINSFAEGTADK

-167 FYQLISKVLTDSQW
+167 FYQLISEVLTDNKW
-181 KKVLDNI
+181 KQILDTI
-188 YPVLDIQTVSLIS
+188 YPVLGVQTVSLIS
-201 TLQNYAEYAADNI
+201 TLQKYAEYVADNI
-214 LKLENAVNNAP
+214 LKLENAVNNT
-225 QLNEII
+225 LKLDDII
-231 DMISKAVSLKK
+231 NMISSAVNLQK
-242 EIPELCQKFKATFEQ
+242 EIPDLCQKFKKTFDYDSLKVNQ
-257 DKLGVRQAG
+257 MKAVDKL
-266 AVAKLDNNK
+266 DY
-275 IKDIVDIPF
+275 KDIQDISDIPF
-284 FKNKLDEY
+284 FKNILDEAPN
-292 STFNKYTFSPAQYT
+292 FKKYEFSQKQYT
-306 LRDNIYNKLQEYWL
+306 LRDKIFNKLQEYWL
-320 LYGDII
+320 LYGNIL

-334 KSLNEKMDILKREQN
+334 KSLNEKMDILKKEQN
-349 VLTYI
+349 MLTYS
-354 DISNAVYYMLAADNS
+354 DISNAVYYMLATDSS

-444 RTLLKEYKDKLLSKT
+444 RMLLKEYKDKLLSKT

-467 KNIVDIVNKISNEIY
+467 KNIVDIVNKISNKIY

-517 KEENTYY
+517 KEEDAYY

-530 KITMCIDKGFHYK
+530 KIKMCIDKGFQYK
-543 DIAILTVSNKH
+543 DIAILTVSNSH
-554 GKEIIDFLEDNGIPV
+554 GKDIIDYLEDNNIPV

-619 KGLLNIEK
+619 KGLLKHEK

-725 PNLAREVSINARNS
+725 PNLARDININARNS
-739 PLFIADNNI
+739 SLFVADNNI

-760 TLYPYIKNT
+760 KQYPYIAGT
-769 KADEYIKNENML
+769 KAEEYMENENML
-781 ILQDCVNMLYV
+781 TLQDSINMLYV

-807 PKKDTIS
+807 PKDMPLKIS
-814 TISQL
+814 HIV
-819 LGSLCPETVQLGTLK
+819 GVCFPEPVHLGTLK

-913 ALDDKIFA
+913 ALDNKTFA

-976 GILNDTILNDYKKQ
+976 GTLNDKMLDDYKKQ

-1007 CCIFHMEKGIFAF
+1007 CCIFHMEKGIFVF

>member
-67 IIKFINSFAEGSADK
+67 IIKFINSFAEGTADK

-167 FYQLISKVLTDSQW
+167 FYQLISEVLTDNKW
-181 KKVLDNI
+181 KQILDTI
-188 YPVLDIQTVSLIS
+188 YPVLGVQTVSLIS
-201 TLQNYAEYAADNI
+201 TLQKYAEYVADNI
-214 LKLENAVNNAP
+214 LKLENAVNNT
-225 QLNEII
+225 LKLDDII
-231 DMISKAVSLKK
+231 NMISSAVNLQK
-242 EIPELCQKFKATFEQ
+242 EIPDLCQKFKKTFDYDSLKVNQ
-257 DKLGVRQAG
+257 MKAVDKL
-266 AVAKLDNNK
+266 DY
-275 IKDIVDIPF
+275 KDIQDISDIPF
-284 FKNKLDEY
+284 FKNILDEAPN
-292 STFNKYTFSPAQYT
+292 FKKYEFSQKQYT
-306 LRDNIYNKLQEYWL
+306 LRDKIFNKLQEYWL
-320 LYGDII
+320 LYGNIL

-334 KSLNEKMDILKREQN
+334 KSLNEKMDILKKEQN
-349 VLTYI
+349 MLTYS
-354 DISNAVYYMLAADNS
+354 DISNAVYYMLATDSS

-444 RTLLKEYKDKLLSKT
+444 RMLLKEYKDKLLSKT

-467 KNIVDIVNKISNEIY
+467 KNIVDIVNKISNKIY

-517 KEENTYY
+517 KEEDAYY

-530 KITMCIDKGFHYK
+530 KIKMCIDKGFQYK
-543 DIAILTVSNKH
+543 DIAILTVSNSH
-554 GKEIIDFLEDNGIPV
+554 GKDIIDYLEDNNIPV

-601 FRFLY
+601 FKFLY
-606 TSPKAAQN
+606 TSPKASQN

-619 KGLLNIEK
+619 KGLLKHEK

-725 PNLAREVSINARNS
+725 PNLARDININARNS
-739 PLFIADNNI
+739 SLFVADNNI

-760 TLYPYIKNT
+760 KQYPYIAGT
-769 KADEYIKNENML
+769 KAEEYMENENML
-781 ILQDCVNMLYV
+781 TLQDSINMLYV

-807 PKKDTIS
+807 PKDMPLKIS
-814 TISQL
+814 HIV
-819 LGSLCPETVQLGTLK
+819 GVCFPEPVHLGTLK

-913 ALDDKIFA
+913 ALDNKTFA

-976 GILNDTILNDYKKQ
+976 GTLNDKMLDDYKKQ

-1007 CCIFHMEKGIFAF
+1007 YCIFHMDKGIFVF

>member
-9 MASSLNKYENL
+9 MASSLNKYDNL

-67 IIKFINSFAEGSADK
+67 IIKFINGFAEGTADK
-82 SEYEFITPLMKK
+82 SEYEFITPLMQK

-99 NEPFDDNFIKE
+99 NEPFNDNFIKE
-110 KALTARDNLFSHFS
+110 KAVTARDNLFSHFS

-167 FYQLISKVLTDSQW
+167 FYQLISEVLIDNKW
-181 KKVLDNI
+181 KQILDNI
-188 YPVLDIQTVSLIS
+188 YPVLGVQTVALIS
-201 TLQNYAEYAADNI
+201 TLQKYAEYVADNI
-214 LKLENAVNNAP
+214 LKLENAVKNAP
-225 QLNEII
+225 DLDSII
-231 DMISKAVSLKK
+231 DMISKAVTLQK
-242 EIPELCQKFKATFEQ
+242 EIPELCQKFKKTFEQ
-257 DKLGVRQAG
+257 DNLGVRQAN
-266 AVAKLDNNK
+266 AVEKLDY
-275 IKDIVDIPF
+275 KDIQDISDIPF
-284 FKNKLDEY
+284 FKNTLDEAPN
-292 STFNKYTFSPAQYT
+292 FKKYEFTQKQYT
-306 LRDNIYNKLQEYWL
+306 LRDKIFDKLQEYWL

-326 TSLALNLG
+326 TSLSLNLG
-334 KSLNEKMDILKREQN
+334 KSLNDKMDILKKEQN
-349 VLTYI
+349 MLTYS
-354 DISNAVYYMLAADNS
+354 DISNAVYYMLATDNS

-379 LDGRINHLLIDEFQD
+379 LDGKINHLLIDEFQD

-444 RTLLKEYKDKLLSKT
+444 RLLLKEYKNKLSSKT

-467 KNIVDIVNKISNEIY
+467 KNIVDIVNQLSNDIY

-508 ITHNLDKES
+508 ITHKLDKQD
-517 KEENTYY
+517 KEEDAYY
-524 LTYCLD
+524 LTYCID
-530 KITMCIDKGFHYK
+530 KIKMCIDKGFQYK
-543 DIAILTVSNKH
+543 DIAILTVSNSH
-554 GKEIIDFLEDNGIPV
+554 GKDIIDYLEDNEIPV

-601 FRFLY
+601 FKFLY

-614 SIMQD
+614 NIMQD
-619 KGLLNIEK
+619 KDLLRSEK
-627 NKIKNMLNNIE
+627 NKIKDMLKNIE

-649 SNKLDLQSRF
+649 SSKLDLQSRF

-675 APNETNISNF
+675 AANETNISDF

-698 LSAVQKNAVTVM
+698 LSASQKNAVTVM

-725 PNLAREVSINARNS
+725 PNLARDITINAKNS
-739 PLFIADNNI
+739 SLFVADNNV
-748 FGDSKLCCVYSK
+748 FGDSTLCCVYSK
-760 TLYPYIKNT
+760 KQYPYIAGT
-769 KADEYIKNENML
+769 KAEEYMKNENML
-781 ILQDCVNMLYV
+781 TLQDSVNMLYV

-807 PKKDTIS
+807 PKDMPLKIS
-814 TISQL
+814 HIA
-819 LGSLCPETVQLGTLK
+819 GVCFPENVVKGTLK
-834 AEKKEEKEQ
+834 AEKKAEKEQ
-843 IKSINID
+843 AKSVTID
-850 FNINKEKKLIETKAF
+850 CNINKERKLIETKAF

-873 HDYLSALTGSCLHA
+873 HDYLSALAGSCLHA
-887 GLFMLEYGKEE
+887 GLFMLEYGREE
-898 TIALAEKCMF
+898 SILSAEKCMY

-913 ALDDKIFA
+913 ALDEKTFA
-921 EIKKQLHTVYNNKQW
+921 DIKKQLLTVYNNKQW

-956 YSVDIYSEMDDK
+956 YSVDIYSEMEDK

-976 GILNDTILNDYKKQ
+976 GTLNDNILNEYKKQ
-990 LFKYAEILKKL
+990 LYKYADILKKL

-1007 CCIFHMEKGIFAF
+1007 CCIFHMDKGIFTF

>member
-167 FYQLISKVLTDSQW
+167 FYQLISEVLTDNKW
-181 KKVLDNI
+181 KQILDTI
-188 YPVLDIQTVSLIS
+188 YPVLGVQTVSLIS
-201 TLQNYAEYAADNI
+201 TLQKYAEYVADNI
-214 LKLENAVNNAP
+214 LKLENAVNNTIK
-225 QLNEII
+225 LDDII
-231 DMISKAVSLKK
+231 NMISSAVNLQK
-242 EIPELCQKFKATFEQ
+242 EIPDLCQKFKKTFDYDSLKVNQ
-257 DKLGVRQAG
+257 MKAVDKL
-266 AVAKLDNNK
+266 DY
-275 IKDIVDIPF
+275 KDIQDISDIPF
-284 FKNKLDEY
+284 FKNILDEAPN
-292 STFNKYTFSPAQYT
+292 FKKYEFSQKQYT
-306 LRDNIYNKLQEYWL
+306 LRDKIFNKLQEYWL
-320 LYGDII
+320 LYGNIL

-334 KSLNEKMDILKREQN
+334 KSLNEKMDILKKEQN
-349 VLTYI
+349 MLTYS
-354 DISNAVYYMLAADNS
+354 DISNAVYYMLATDSS

-444 RTLLKEYKDKLLSKT
+444 RMLLKEYKDKLLSKT

-467 KNIVDIVNKISNEIY
+467 KNIVDIVNKISNKIY

-517 KEENTYY
+517 KEEDAYY

-530 KITMCIDKGFHYK
+530 KIKMCIDKGFQYK
-543 DIAILTVSNKH
+543 DIAILTVSNSH
-554 GKEIIDFLEDNGIPV
+554 GKDIIDYLEDNNIPV

-601 FRFLY
+601 FKFLY

-619 KGLLNIEK
+619 KGLLKHEK

-725 PNLAREVSINARNS
+725 PNLARDININARNS
-739 PLFIADNNI
+739 SLFVADNNI

-760 TLYPYIKNT
+760 KQYPYIAGT
-769 KADEYIKNENML
+769 KAEEYMENENML
-781 ILQDCVNMLYV
+781 TLQDSINMLYV

-807 PKKDTIS
+807 PKDMPLKIS
-814 TISQL
+814 HIV
-819 LGSLCPETVQLGTLK
+819 GVCFPEPVHLGTLK

-913 ALDDKIFA
+913 ALDNKTFA

-976 GILNDTILNDYKKQ
+976 GTLNDKMLDDYKKQ

-1007 CCIFHMEKGIFAF
+1007 CCIFHMDKGIFVF

>member
-1 MCQYVGGK
+1 MYQYVGGK

-44 GAAPRDILCLT
+44 GAAPQDILCLT

-67 IIKFINSFAEGSADK
+67 IIKFINSFAEGTSDK
-82 SEYEFITPLMKK
+82 SEYEFITPLMKR

-110 KALTARDNLFSHFS
+110 KALTARNNLFSHFS

-160 AQIKRTA
+160 AQIKKTA
-167 FYQLISKVLTDSQW
+167 FYQLISEVLTDSKW
-181 KKVLDNI
+181 KKILDNI

-201 TLQNYAEYAADNI
+201 TLQKYAEYAADNI

-225 QLNEII
+225 KLDDII
-231 DMISKAVSLKK
+231 DMISKAVTLKN
-242 EIPELCQKFKATFEQ
+242 EIPELCQKFKNTFELDNLKVNQ
-257 DKLGVRQAG
+257 LK
-266 AVAKLDNNK
+266 AVTKLDNDN
-275 IKDIVDIPF
+275 IKEISKIPF
-284 FKNKLDEY
+284 FAVKLDEAPNFKNY
-292 STFNKYTFSPAQYT
+292 DFTQTQYT
-306 LRDNIYNKLQEYWL
+306 IRDKIFNKLQEYWL

-326 TSLALNLG
+326 TCLSLNLG
-334 KSLNEKMDILKREQN
+334 KSLNEKMDILKKKKN
-349 VLTYI
+349 MLTYS
-354 DISNAVYYMLAADNS
+354 DISNAVYYMLAADS
-369 KIDKDYLYFR
+369 TKIDKDYLYFR

-394 TSISQW
+394 TSIAQW

-444 RTLLKEYKDKLLSKT
+444 RLLLKEYKDKLSSKT
-459 LDTNYRSG
+459 LDINYRSG
-467 KNIVDIVNKISNEIY
+467 KNIVDIVNKISNDIY

-490 IFNIDQKAYK
+490 IFNIGQKAHK

-508 ITHNLDKES
+508 ITHKPDKQDKE
-517 KEENTYY
+517 EAYY

-530 KITMCIDKGFHYK
+530 KIKMCIDSGFQYK
-543 DIAILTVSNKH
+543 DIAILTVSNSH
-554 GKEIIDFLEDNGIPV
+554 GKDIIDYLEDNEIPV

-601 FRFLY
+601 FKFLY
-606 TSPKAAQN
+606 TNPKAAKN
-614 SIMQD
+614 NIMQD
-619 KGLLNIEK
+619 KGLFIREK
-627 NKIKNMLNNIE
+627 NKIKNILNNIE

-659 NSSPDYYVC
+659 NSNPDYFVC

-698 LSAVQKNAVTVM
+698 LSAAQKNAVTVM
-710 TIHKSKGLQFNVVLL
+710 TIHKSKGLQFNIVIL
-725 PNLAREVSINARNS
+725 PNLGRETHINAAHTS
-739 PLFIADNNI
+739 LFIADNNV
-748 FGDSKLCCVYSK
+748 FGESKLCCVYSN
-760 TLYPYIKNT
+760 TQYPYIEDTAAEKYM
-769 KADEYIKNENML
+769 ENENML
-781 ILQDCVNMLYV
+781 ILQDCINMLYV
-792 AMTRAEKALFINAEI
+792 AMTRAEKALFINADI

-819 LGSLCPETVQLGTLK
+819 IGSLCPETVQLGTLK
-834 AEKKEEKEQ
+834 AEKKAEKEQ

-850 FNINKEKKLIETKAF
+850 FIINKKQKLIETKAF

-873 HDYLSALTGSCLHA
+873 RNYLSALTGSCLHA
-887 GLFMLEYGKEE
+887 GLFMLEYGKEK
-898 TIALAEKCMF
+898 TLALAEKCMF
-908 AKYGS
+908 ANYGS
-913 ALDDKIFA
+913 ALDDKTFA
-921 EIKKQLHTVYNNKQW
+921 DIKKYLHTVYNNKQW

-976 GILNDTILNDYKKQ
+976 GTLNDNILDEYKKQ

-1007 CCIFHMEKGIFAF
+1007 CCIFHIEKGIFTF

>member
-160 AQIKRTA
+160 AQIKRTV
-167 FYQLISKVLTDSQW
+167 FYQLISEVLTDNKW
-181 KKVLDNI
+181 KQILDTI
-188 YPVLDIQTVSLIS
+188 YPVLGVQTVSLIS
-201 TLQNYAEYAADNI
+201 TLQKYAEYVADNI
-214 LKLENAVNNAP
+214 LKLENAVNNT
-225 QLNEII
+225 LKLDDII
-231 DMISKAVSLKK
+231 NMISSAVNLQK
-242 EIPELCQKFKATFEQ
+242 EIPDLCQKFKKTFDYDSLKVNQ
-257 DKLGVRQAG
+257 MKAVDKL
-266 AVAKLDNNK
+266 DY
-275 IKDIVDIPF
+275 KDIQDISDIPF
-284 FKNKLDEY
+284 FKNILDEAPN
-292 STFNKYTFSPAQYT
+292 FKKYEFSQKQYT
-306 LRDNIYNKLQEYWL
+306 LRDKIFNKLQEYWL
-320 LYGDII
+320 LYGNIL

-334 KSLNEKMDILKREQN
+334 KSLNEKMDILKKEQN
-349 VLTYI
+349 MLTYS
-354 DISNAVYYMLAADNS
+354 DISNAVYYMLATDSS

-444 RTLLKEYKDKLLSKT
+444 RMLLKEYKDKLLSKT

-467 KNIVDIVNKISNEIY
+467 KNIVDIVNKISNKIY

-517 KEENTYY
+517 KEEDAYY

-530 KITMCIDKGFHYK
+530 KIKMCIDKGFQYK
-543 DIAILTVSNKH
+543 DIAILTVSNSH
-554 GKEIIDFLEDNGIPV
+554 GKDIIDYLEDNNIPV

-601 FRFLY
+601 FKFLY

-619 KGLLNIEK
+619 KGLLKHEK

-725 PNLAREVSINARNS
+725 PNLARDININARNS
-739 PLFIADNNI
+739 SLFVADNNI
-748 FGDSKLCCVYSK
+748 FGDSKLCWVYSK
-760 TLYPYIKNT
+760 KQYPYISGT
-769 KADEYIKNENML
+769 KGEENMENENML
-781 ILQDCVNMLYV
+781 TLQDSINMLYV

-807 PKKDTIS
+807 PKDMPLKIS
-814 TISQL
+814 HIV
-819 LGSLCPETVQLGTLK
+819 GVCFPEPVHLGTLK
-834 AEKKEEKEQ
+834 AENKEEKEQ

-913 ALDDKIFA
+913 ALDNKTFA

-976 GILNDTILNDYKKQ
+976 GTLNDKMLDDYKKQ

-1007 CCIFHMEKGIFAF
+1007 CCIFHMDKGIFVF

>member
-167 FYQLISKVLTDSQW
+167 FYQLISEVLTDNKW
-181 KKVLDNI
+181 KQILDTI
-188 YPVLDIQTVSLIS
+188 YPVLGVQTVSLIS
-201 TLQNYAEYAADNI
+201 TLQKYAEYVADNI
-214 LKLENAVNNAP
+214 LKLENAVNNT
-225 QLNEII
+225 LKLDDII
-231 DMISKAVSLKK
+231 NMISSAVNLQK
-242 EIPELCQKFKATFEQ
+242 EIPDLCQKFKKTFDYDSLKVNQ
-257 DKLGVRQAG
+257 MKAVDKL
-266 AVAKLDNNK
+266 DY
-275 IKDIVDIPF
+275 KDIQDISDIPF
-284 FKNKLDEY
+284 FKNILDEAPN
-292 STFNKYTFSPAQYT
+292 FKKYEFSQKQYT
-306 LRDNIYNKLQEYWL
+306 LRDKIFNKLQEYWL
-320 LYGDII
+320 LYGNIL

-334 KSLNEKMDILKREQN
+334 KSLNEKMDILKKEQN
-349 VLTYI
+349 MLTYS
-354 DISNAVYYMLAADNS
+354 DISNAVYYMLATDSS

-444 RTLLKEYKDKLLSKT
+444 RMLLKEYKDKLLSKT

-467 KNIVDIVNKISNEIY
+467 KNIVDIVNKISNKIY

-517 KEENTYY
+517 KEEDAYY

-530 KITMCIDKGFHYK
+530 KIKMCIDKGFQYK
-543 DIAILTVSNKH
+543 DIAILTVSNSH
-554 GKEIIDFLEDNGIPV
+554 GKDIIDYLEDNNIPV

-601 FRFLY
+601 FKFLY

-619 KGLLNIEK
+619 KGLLKHEK

-685 KEAVYKAASSEQA
+685 KEAVYKTASSEQA

-725 PNLAREVSINARNS
+725 PNLARDININARNS
-739 PLFIADNNI
+739 SLFVADNNI

-760 TLYPYIKNT
+760 KQYPYIAGT
-769 KADEYIKNENML
+769 KAEEYMENENML
-781 ILQDCVNMLYV
+781 TLQDSINMLYV

-807 PKKDTIS
+807 PKDMPLKIS
-814 TISQL
+814 HL
-819 LGSLCPETVQLGTLK
+819 VGVCFPEPVQLGTLK

-913 ALDDKIFA
+913 ALDNKTFA

-946 ERRIGENNNL
+946 ERHIGENNNL

-976 GILNDTILNDYKKQ
+976 GTLNDKMLDDYKKQ

-1007 CCIFHMEKGIFAF
+1007 CCIFHMDKGIFVF

>member
-1 MCQYVGGK
+1 
-9 MASSLNKYENL
+9 
-20 ALEASAGTGK
+20 
-30 TFQLAMRVAGMLLT
+30 
-44 GAAPRDILCLT
+44 
-55 FTKKATAEMKER
+55 
-67 IIKFINSFAEGSADK
+67 
-82 SEYEFITPLMKK
+82 MKK

-167 FYQLISKVLTDSQW
+167 FYQLISEVLTDNKW
-181 KKVLDNI
+181 KQILDTI
-188 YPVLDIQTVSLIS
+188 YPVLGVQTVSLIS
-201 TLQNYAEYAADNI
+201 TLQKYAEYVADNI
-214 LKLENAVNNAP
+214 LKLENAVNNT
-225 QLNEII
+225 LKLDDII
-231 DMISKAVSLKK
+231 NMISSAVNLQK
-242 EIPELCQKFKATFEQ
+242 EIPDLCQKFKKTFDYDSLKVNQ
-257 DKLGVRQAG
+257 MKAVDKL
-266 AVAKLDNNK
+266 DY
-275 IKDIVDIPF
+275 KDIQDISDIPF
-284 FKNKLDEY
+284 FKNILDEAPN
-292 STFNKYTFSPAQYT
+292 FKKYEFSQKQYT
-306 LRDNIYNKLQEYWL
+306 LRDKIFNKLQEYWL
-320 LYGDII
+320 LYGNIL

-334 KSLNEKMDILKREQN
+334 KSLNEKMDILKKEQN
-349 VLTYI
+349 MLTYS
-354 DISNAVYYMLAADNS
+354 DISNAVYYMLATDSS

-444 RTLLKEYKDKLLSKT
+444 RMLLKEYKDKLLSKT

-467 KNIVDIVNKISNEIY
+467 KNIVDIVNQISNKIY

-517 KEENTYY
+517 KEEDAYY

-530 KITMCIDKGFHYK
+530 KIKMCIDKGFQYK
-543 DIAILTVSNKH
+543 DIAILTVSNSH
-554 GKEIIDFLEDNGIPV
+554 GKDIIDYLEDNNIPV

-619 KGLLNIEK
+619 KGLLKHEK

-725 PNLAREVSINARNS
+725 PNLARDININARNS
-739 PLFIADNNI
+739 SLFVADNNI

-760 TLYPYIKNT
+760 KQYPYIAGT
-769 KADEYIKNENML
+769 KAEEYMENENML
-781 ILQDCVNMLYV
+781 TLQDSINMLYV

-807 PKKDTIS
+807 PKDMPLKIS
-814 TISQL
+814 HIV
-819 LGSLCPETVQLGTLK
+819 GVCFPEPVHLGTLK

-913 ALDDKIFA
+913 ALDNKTFA

-976 GILNDTILNDYKKQ
+976 GTLNDKMLDDYKKQ

-1007 CCIFHMEKGIFAF
+1007 CCIFHMEKGIFVF

>member
-167 FYQLISKVLTDSQW
+167 FYQLISEVLTDNKW
-181 KKVLDNI
+181 KQILDTI
-188 YPVLDIQTVSLIS
+188 YPVLGVQTVSLIS
-201 TLQNYAEYAADNI
+201 TLQKYAEYVADNI
-214 LKLENAVNNAP
+214 LKLENAVNNT
-225 QLNEII
+225 LKLDDII
-231 DMISKAVSLKK
+231 NMISSAVNLQK
-242 EIPELCQKFKATFEQ
+242 EIPDLCQKFKKTFDYDSLKVNQ
-257 DKLGVRQAG
+257 MKAVDKL
-266 AVAKLDNNK
+266 DY
-275 IKDIVDIPF
+275 KDIQDISDIPF
-284 FKNKLDEY
+284 FKNILDEAPN
-292 STFNKYTFSPAQYT
+292 FKKYEFSQKQYT
-306 LRDNIYNKLQEYWL
+306 LRDKIFNKLQEYWL
-320 LYGDII
+320 LYGNIL

-334 KSLNEKMDILKREQN
+334 KSLNEKMDILKKEQN
-349 VLTYI
+349 ILTYS
-354 DISNAVYYMLAADNS
+354 DISNAVYYMLATDSS

-444 RTLLKEYKDKLLSKT
+444 RMLLKEYKDKLLSKT

-467 KNIVDIVNKISNEIY
+467 KNIVDIVNKISNKIY

-517 KEENTYY
+517 KEEDAYY

-530 KITMCIDKGFHYK
+530 KIKMCIDKGFQYK
-543 DIAILTVSNKH
+543 DIAILTVSNSH
-554 GKEIIDFLEDNGIPV
+554 GKDIIDYLEDNNIPV

-619 KGLLNIEK
+619 KGLLKHEK

-725 PNLAREVSINARNS
+725 PNLARDININARNS
-739 PLFIADNNI
+739 SLFVADNNI
-748 FGDSKLCCVYSK
+748 FGESKLCCVYSK
-760 TLYPYIKNT
+760 KQYPYIAGT
-769 KADEYIKNENML
+769 KAEEYMENENML
-781 ILQDCVNMLYV
+781 TLQDSINMLYV

-807 PKKDTIS
+807 PKDMPLKIS
-814 TISQL
+814 HIV
-819 LGSLCPETVQLGTLK
+819 GVCFPEPVHLGTLK

-913 ALDDKIFA
+913 ALDNKTFA

-976 GILNDTILNDYKKQ
+976 GTLNDKMLDDYKKQ

-1007 CCIFHMEKGIFAF
+1007 CCIFHMDKGIFVF

>member
-1 MCQYVGGK
+1 
-9 MASSLNKYENL
+9 MASSLNKYNNL

-44 GAAPRDILCLT
+44 GAAPKDILCLT
-55 FTKKATAEMKER
+55 FTRKATAEMKER
-67 IIKFINSFAEGSADK
+67 IIKFINGFAEGTSDT
-82 SEYEFITPLMKK
+82 SEYEFIAPLMKK

-99 NEPFDDNFIKE
+99 QRPFDDNFIKE
-110 KALTARDNLFSHFS
+110 KAVTARDNLFSHFS

-145 AGFRPDFDVQSDEET
+145 AGFRPDFGVHCDEET

-167 FYQLISKVLTDSQW
+167 FYQLVSEMLADNKW
-181 KKVLDNI
+181 KQILDNI
-188 YPVLDIQTVSLIS
+188 YPVLGVQTVSLIS
-201 TLQNYAEYAADNI
+201 TLQKYAEYVADNI
-214 LKLENAVNNAP
+214 LKLESAVKNAP
-225 QLNEII
+225 SLDNII
-231 DMISKAVSLKK
+231 EMLSKAVTMQQK
-242 EIPELCQKFKATFEQ
+242 IPELCQKFKKTFEN
-257 DKLGVRQAG
+257 DNLSVRQAN
-266 AVAKLDNNK
+266 AVEKLDYKK
-275 IKDIVDIPF
+275 IQDISDIPF
-284 FKNKLDEY
+284 FKNTLDEAPN
-292 STFNKYTFSPAQYT
+292 FKKYEFSQKQYN
-306 LRDNIYNKLQEYWL
+306 LHENIFNKLQEYWL

-326 TSLALNLG
+326 TSLSLNLG
-334 KSLNEKMDILKREQN
+334 KLLNNKMDILKKEKN
-349 VLTYI
+349 MLTYS

-444 RTLLKEYKDKLLSKT
+444 RLLLQEYKDKLSSKT

-467 KNIVDIVNKISNEIY
+467 KNIIDIVNKISNEIY

-508 ITHNLDKES
+508 ITHKMDKQDKE
-517 KEENTYY
+517 EDAYY

-530 KITMCIDKGFHYK
+530 KINICIENGFQYK
-543 DIAILTVSNKH
+543 DIAILTVSNNH
-554 GKEIIDFLEDNGIPV
+554 GKDIIDYLENNNIPV

-606 TSPKAAQN
+606 TSPKAAHN
-614 SIMQD
+614 NIMQD
-619 KGLLNIEK
+619 KGLFINEK

-659 NSSPDYYVC
+659 SSSPDYYVC
-668 FDVISKT
+668 FDIISKT
-675 APNETNISNF
+675 AANETNIADF
-685 KEAVYKAASSEQA
+685 KETVFKSASSEQA
-698 LSAVQKNAVTVM
+698 LSAAQKNAVTVM
-710 TIHKSKGLQFNVVLL
+710 TIHKSKGLQFNVVIL
-725 PNLAREVSINARNS
+725 PNLSRDITVNAKNS
-739 PLFIADNNI
+739 PLFIADNNV

-760 TLYPYIKNT
+760 KQYPYISGT
-769 KADEYIKNENML
+769 KAEEYMKNENML
-781 ILQDCVNMLYV
+781 TLQDSVNMLYV
-792 AMTRAEKALFINAEI
+792 AMTRAEKALFINAEM
-807 PKKDTIS
+807 PKDMPLKIS
-814 TISQL
+814 HIA
-819 LGSLCPETVQLGTLK
+819 GLCFPEKVQQGILK
-834 AEKKEEKEQ
+834 AEINKEKEQ
-843 IKSINID
+843 VKSINIEI
-850 FNINKEKKLIETKAF
+850 NINKQKELIDTKAF
-865 YSKKENVT
+865 YSRKEDITFN
-873 HDYLSALTGSCLHA
+873 YLSALAGECLHA
-887 GLFMLEYGKEE
+887 GLFMLEYGREE
-898 TIALAEKCMF
+898 TISIAEKCMY

-913 ALDDKIFA
+913 ALDDKTFA
-921 EIKKQLHTVYNNKQW
+921 DIKKYILTVYNNTQW

-946 ERRIGENNNL
+946 ERRIGKDNNL
-956 YSVDIYSEMDDK
+956 YSVDIYSEMEDK
-968 IVIMDYKT
+968 LVIMDYKT
-976 GILNDTILNDYKKQ
+976 GALNDKILDEYKKQ
-990 LFKYAEILKKL
+990 LFTYKEILKKL

-1007 CCIFHMEKGIFAF
+1007 CCIFHIEKGIFTF

>member
-167 FYQLISKVLTDSQW
+167 FYQLISEVLTDNKW
-181 KKVLDNI
+181 KQILDTI
-188 YPVLDIQTVSLIS
+188 YPVLGVQTVSLIS
-201 TLQNYAEYAADNI
+201 TLQKYAEYVADNI
-214 LKLENAVNNAP
+214 LKLENAVNNT
-225 QLNEII
+225 LKLDDII
-231 DMISKAVSLKK
+231 NMISSAVNLQK
-242 EIPELCQKFKATFEQ
+242 EIPDLCQKFKKTFDYDSLKVNQ
-257 DKLGVRQAG
+257 MKAVDKL
-266 AVAKLDNNK
+266 DY
-275 IKDIVDIPF
+275 KDIQDISDIPF
-284 FKNKLDEY
+284 FKNILDEAPN
-292 STFNKYTFSPAQYT
+292 FKKYEFSQKQYT
-306 LRDNIYNKLQEYWL
+306 LRDKIFNKLQEYWL
-320 LYGDII
+320 LYGNIL

-334 KSLNEKMDILKREQN
+334 KSLNEKMDILKKEQN
-349 VLTYI
+349 MLTYS
-354 DISNAVYYMLAADNS
+354 DISNAVYYMLATDSS

-444 RTLLKEYKDKLLSKT
+444 RMLLKEYKDKLLSKT

-467 KNIVDIVNKISNEIY
+467 KNIVDIVNKISNKIY

-500 ENGDGYVE
+500 KNGDGYVE

-517 KEENTYY
+517 KEEDAYY

-530 KITMCIDKGFHYK
+530 KIKMCIDKGFQYK
-543 DIAILTVSNKH
+543 DIAILTVSNSH
-554 GKEIIDFLEDNGIPV
+554 GKDIIDYLEDNNIPV

-601 FRFLY
+601 FKFLY

-619 KGLLNIEK
+619 KGLLTAEK

-725 PNLAREVSINARNS
+725 PNLARDININARNS
-739 PLFIADNNI
+739 SLFVADNNI

-760 TLYPYIKNT
+760 KQYPYIAGT
-769 KADEYIKNENML
+769 KAEEYMENENML
-781 ILQDCVNMLYV
+781 TLQDSINMLYV

-807 PKKDTIS
+807 PKDMPLKIS
-814 TISQL
+814 HIV
-819 LGSLCPETVQLGTLK
+819 GVCFPEPVQLGTLK

-913 ALDDKIFA
+913 ALDNKTFA

-976 GILNDTILNDYKKQ
+976 GTLNDKMLDDYKKQ

-1007 CCIFHMEKGIFAF
+1007 CCIFHMEKGIFVF

>member
-67 IIKFINSFAEGSADK
+67 IIKFINSFAEGTADK

-167 FYQLISKVLTDSQW
+167 FYQLISEVLTDNKW
-181 KKVLDNI
+181 KQILDTI
-188 YPVLDIQTVSLIS
+188 YPVLGVQTVSLIS
-201 TLQNYAEYAADNI
+201 TLQKYAEYVADNI
-214 LKLENAVNNAP
+214 LKLENAVNNT
-225 QLNEII
+225 LKLDDII
-231 DMISKAVSLKK
+231 NMISSAVNLQK
-242 EIPELCQKFKATFEQ
+242 EIPDLCQKFKKTFDYDSLKVNQ
-257 DKLGVRQAG
+257 MKAVDKL
-266 AVAKLDNNK
+266 DY
-275 IKDIVDIPF
+275 KDIQDISDIPF
-284 FKNKLDEY
+284 FKNILDEAPN
-292 STFNKYTFSPAQYT
+292 FKKYEFSQKQYT
-306 LRDNIYNKLQEYWL
+306 LRDKIFNKLQEYWL
-320 LYGDII
+320 LYGNIL

-334 KSLNEKMDILKREQN
+334 KSLNEKMDILKKEQN
-349 VLTYI
+349 MLTYS
-354 DISNAVYYMLAADNS
+354 DISNAVYYMLATDSS

-444 RTLLKEYKDKLLSKT
+444 RMLLKEYKDKLLSKT

-467 KNIVDIVNKISNEIY
+467 KNIVDIVNKISNKIY

-517 KEENTYY
+517 KEEDAYY

-530 KITMCIDKGFHYK
+530 KIKMCIDKGFQYK
-543 DIAILTVSNKH
+543 DIAILTVSNSH
-554 GKEIIDFLEDNGIPV
+554 GKDIIDYLEDNNIPV

-601 FRFLY
+601 FKFLY

-619 KGLLNIEK
+619 KGLLKHEK

-649 SNKLDLQSRF
+649 SDKLDLQSRF

-725 PNLAREVSINARNS
+725 PNLARDININARNS
-739 PLFIADNNI
+739 SLFVADNNI

-760 TLYPYIKNT
+760 KQYPYIAGT
-769 KADEYIKNENML
+769 KAEEYMENENML
-781 ILQDCVNMLYV
+781 TLQDSINMLYV

-807 PKKDTIS
+807 PKDMPLKIS
-814 TISQL
+814 HIV
-819 LGSLCPETVQLGTLK
+819 GVCFPEPVHLGTLK

-913 ALDDKIFA
+913 ALDNKTFA

-976 GILNDTILNDYKKQ
+976 GTLNDKMLDDYKKQ

-1007 CCIFHMEKGIFAF
+1007 CCIFHMDKGIFVF

>member
-1 MCQYVGGK
+1 MYQYVGGK

-30 TFQLAMRVAGMLLT
+30 TFQLAMRVVGMLLT

-67 IIKFINSFAEGSADK
+67 IIKFINSFAEGTSDK

-145 AGFRPDFDVQSDEET
+145 AGFRPDFDVQCDEET

-167 FYQLISKVLTDSQW
+167 FYQLISEVLTDSQW
-181 KKVLDNI
+181 TKVLDNI
-188 YPVLDIQTVSLIS
+188 YPVLDIQTISLIS

-214 LKLENAVNNAP
+214 LKLENAVYNAP
-225 QLNEII
+225 KVDDII
-231 DMISKAVSLKK
+231 NMISKAVTLKK
-242 EIPELCQKFKATFEQ
+242 EIPELCQKFKNTFEL
-257 DKLGVRQAG
+257 DKLKVNQLK
-266 AVAKLDNNK
+266 AVTKLDNDN
-275 IKDIVDIPF
+275 IKEISKIPF
-284 FKNKLDEY
+284 FAVKLDEAPNFKNY
-292 STFNKYTFSPAQYT
+292 DFTQTQYT
-306 LRDNIYNKLQEYWL
+306 IRDKIFNKLQEYWL

-326 TSLALNLG
+326 ICLSLNLG

-349 VLTYI
+349 MLTYI
-354 DISNAVYYMLAADNS
+354 DISNAVYYMLATDS
-369 KIDKDYLYFR
+369 TKIDKDYLYFR

-394 TSISQW
+394 TSIAQW

-444 RTLLKEYKDKLLSKT
+444 RLLLKEYKDKLSSKT
-459 LDTNYRSG
+459 LGINYRSG

-490 IFNIDQKAYK
+490 IFNIDQKAHK

-508 ITHNLDKES
+508 ITHNLDKEN

-530 KITMCIDKGFHYK
+530 KIKICIEKGFQYK

-554 GKEIIDFLEDNGIPV
+554 GKEIIDFLEDNEIPV

-576 LTSSPVFNIIM
+576 LTSSPVFNIII

-606 TSPKAAQN
+606 TNPKAAKN
-614 SIMQD
+614 SVMQD
-619 KGLLNIEK
+619 KGLLNLEK
-627 NKIKNMLNNIE
+627 NKIKNILNNIE

-659 NSSPDYYVC
+659 NSNPDYYIC

-675 APNETNISNF
+675 APNETNISKF
-685 KEAVYKAASSEQA
+685 KEAVYKAASGEQA
-698 LSAVQKNAVTVM
+698 LSAAQKNAVTVM
-710 TIHKSKGLQFNVVLL
+710 TIHKSKGLQFNVVIL
-725 PNLAREVSINARNS
+725 PNLGRETHMNAAHTS
-739 PLFIADNNI
+739 LFIADNNV
-748 FGDSKLCCVYSK
+748 FGESKLCCVYSK
-760 TLYPYIKNT
+760 TQYPYIEDTAAEKYM
-769 KADEYIKNENML
+769 ENENML
-781 ILQDCVNMLYV
+781 ILQDCINMLYV
-792 AMTRAEKALFINAEI
+792 AMTRAENALFINAEI

-819 LGSLCPETVQLGTLK
+819 IGSLCPETVQLGTLK
-834 AEKKEEKEQ
+834 AEKKAEKEQ

-850 FNINKEKKLIETKAF
+850 FIINKKQKLIETKAF
-865 YSKKENVT
+865 YSKKENIT

-898 TIALAEKCMF
+898 TIDLAEKCMF

-913 ALDDKIFA
+913 ALDDKTFA
-921 EIKKQLHTVYNNKQW
+921 EIKKHLHTVYNNKQW

-956 YSVDIYSEMDDK
+956 YSVDIYSEMDNK

-976 GILNDTILNDYKKQ
+976 GTLNDNMLDEYKKQ

-1007 CCIFHMEKGIFAF
+1007 CCIFHMKKGIFTF

>member
-167 FYQLISKVLTDSQW
+167 FYQLISEVLTDNKW
-181 KKVLDNI
+181 KQILDTI
-188 YPVLDIQTVSLIS
+188 YPVLGVQTVSLIS
-201 TLQNYAEYAADNI
+201 TLQKYAEYVADNI
-214 LKLENAVNNAP
+214 LKLENAVNNT
-225 QLNEII
+225 LKLDDII
-231 DMISKAVSLKK
+231 NMISSAVNLQK
-242 EIPELCQKFKATFEQ
+242 EIPDLCQKFKKTFDYDSLKVNQ
-257 DKLGVRQAG
+257 MKAVDKL
-266 AVAKLDNNK
+266 DY
-275 IKDIVDIPF
+275 KDIQDISDIPF
-284 FKNKLDEY
+284 FKNILDEAPN
-292 STFNKYTFSPAQYT
+292 FKKYEFSQKQYT
-306 LRDNIYNKLQEYWL
+306 LRDKIFNKLQEYWL
-320 LYGDII
+320 LYGNIL

-334 KSLNEKMDILKREQN
+334 KSLNEKMDILKKEQN
-349 VLTYI
+349 MLTYS
-354 DISNAVYYMLAADNS
+354 DISNAVYYMLATDSS

-444 RTLLKEYKDKLLSKT
+444 RMLLKEYKDKLLSKT

-467 KNIVDIVNKISNEIY
+467 KNIVDIVNKISNKIY

-517 KEENTYY
+517 KEEDAYY

-530 KITMCIDKGFHYK
+530 KIKMCIDKGFQYK
-543 DIAILTVSNKH
+543 DIAILTVSNSH
-554 GKEIIDFLEDNGIPV
+554 GKDIIDYLEDNNIPV

-619 KGLLNIEK
+619 KGLLKHEK

-725 PNLAREVSINARNS
+725 PNLARDININARNS
-739 PLFIADNNI
+739 SLFVADNNI

-760 TLYPYIKNT
+760 KQYPYIAGT
-769 KADEYIKNENML
+769 KAEEYMENENML
-781 ILQDCVNMLYV
+781 TLQDSINMLYV

-807 PKKDTIS
+807 PKDMPLKIS
-814 TISQL
+814 HIV
-819 LGSLCPETVQLGTLK
+819 GVCFPEPVHLGTLK

-913 ALDDKIFA
+913 ALDNKTFA

-976 GILNDTILNDYKKQ
+976 GTLNDKMLDDYKKQ

-1007 CCIFHMEKGIFAF
+1007 CCIFHMDKGIFVF

>member
-67 IIKFINSFAEGSADK
+67 IIKFINSFAEGTADK

-167 FYQLISKVLTDSQW
+167 FYQLISEVLTDNKW
-181 KKVLDNI
+181 KQILDTI
-188 YPVLDIQTVSLIS
+188 YPVLGVQTVSLIS
-201 TLQNYAEYAADNI
+201 TLQKYAEYVADNI
-214 LKLENAVNNAP
+214 LKLENAVNNT
-225 QLNEII
+225 LKLDDII
-231 DMISKAVSLKK
+231 NMISSAVNLQK
-242 EIPELCQKFKATFEQ
+242 EIPDLCQKFKKTFDYDSLKVNQ
-257 DKLGVRQAG
+257 MKAVDKL
-266 AVAKLDNNK
+266 DY
-275 IKDIVDIPF
+275 KDIQDISDIPF
-284 FKNKLDEY
+284 FKNILDEAPN
-292 STFNKYTFSPAQYT
+292 FKKYEFSQKQYT
-306 LRDNIYNKLQEYWL
+306 LRDKIFNKLQEYWL
-320 LYGDII
+320 LYGNIL

-334 KSLNEKMDILKREQN
+334 KSLNEKMDILKKEQN
-349 VLTYI
+349 MLTYS
-354 DISNAVYYMLAADNS
+354 DISNAVYYMLATDSS

-444 RTLLKEYKDKLLSKT
+444 RMLLKEYKDKLLSKT

-467 KNIVDIVNKISNEIY
+467 KNIVDIVNKISNKIY

-517 KEENTYY
+517 KEEDAYY

-530 KITMCIDKGFHYK
+530 KIKMCIDKGFQYK
-543 DIAILTVSNKH
+543 DIAILTVSNSH
-554 GKEIIDFLEDNGIPV
+554 GKDIIDYLEDNNIPV

-606 TSPKAAQN
+606 TSPKAVQN

-619 KGLLNIEK
+619 KGLLKHEK

-725 PNLAREVSINARNS
+725 PNLARDININARNS
-739 PLFIADNNI
+739 SLFVADNNI

-760 TLYPYIKNT
+760 KQYPYIAGT
-769 KADEYIKNENML
+769 KAEEYMENENML
-781 ILQDCVNMLYV
+781 TLQDSINMLYV

-807 PKKDTIS
+807 PKDMPLKIS
-814 TISQL
+814 HIV
-819 LGSLCPETVQLGTLK
+819 GVCFPEPVHLGTLK
-834 AEKKEEKEQ
+834 AENKEEKEQ

-913 ALDDKIFA
+913 ALDNKTFA

-976 GILNDTILNDYKKQ
+976 GTLNDKMLDDYKKQ

-1007 CCIFHMEKGIFAF
+1007 CCIFHMDKGIFVF